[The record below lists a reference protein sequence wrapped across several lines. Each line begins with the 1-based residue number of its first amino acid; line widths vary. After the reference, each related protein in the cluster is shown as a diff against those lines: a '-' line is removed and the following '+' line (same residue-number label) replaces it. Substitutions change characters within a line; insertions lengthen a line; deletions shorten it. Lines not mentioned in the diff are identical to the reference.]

1 MGEYDNMHVLERDV
15 EFDFN
20 HADILLSIFR
30 YLKRKLEIQLPERQR
45 YIGIAQREFK
55 GHFARVFDQN
65 CKYSISE
72 CKNLITALGDATADL
87 QKYTDAAHQEN
98 ENRKKFRE
106 AMAHWE
112 EEKKKIRDNIE
123 NDNRNTFISFQK
135 DPAAYY
141 PPRPQPNLDSEGPKF
156 DERAPIIKSRNTGR
170 NAEVIG
176 RNRTHRAEKRAR
188 DAAQDATET
197 TSAIPG
203 NIVKFAQ
210 KNSTLDQRIAELY
223 SNITKCY
230 SSFVEHTSWGFF
242 DAVSLFNS
250 LAKWVDAN
258 QSDVRWILTV
268 AEAFATAGSQGML
281 GPIYSE
287 ADFLDYP
294 QYLNTGYIRNYLK
307 EQKISTDRPSIDV
320 SRATITGAV
329 YSAGYA
335 LDPVNVAT
343 GNFIEHECDLSF
355 EHAPAAS
362 LIKLERMYNSVAVT
376 YPEEAPSG
384 LFGLGW
390 SSTLDTQLTLSNTG
404 AVWHTPDGRALTFP
418 RMGDGFGRVPS
429 ESYWLSKTVP
439 GDELYSYVSTATT
452 KAIKTAE
459 NAGRK
464 VSAPTTPA
472 YYWVVYNSKHVR
484 YFYDPSGAWTGVME
498 GHYAT
503 LTLPLY
509 SSDSATGA
517 LELTDII
524 HPASGRGLQIRYGS
538 SPRDNRI
545 RPESASTYLID
556 HDVQILDTVTYI
568 YDDDDLLAA
577 VNRPDGIRRYT
588 HNAKRLIEEVWDV
601 NGHRE
606 VTNTYDG
613 QGRVVHQLT
622 EHSREVSF
630 VYAPGIMTIVAD
642 AITGDSSNIWRSDER
657 GRLSSMTAADG
668 SRQVMRYDK
677 FGNRISVTERDGST
691 ISRSYD
697 SYSRLAKQ
705 LTPEGALSKYTWDE
719 HNRLLTTSVCDF
731 RDRLNPGDP
740 VVVSYTYEST
750 GANPNPITMTDGN
763 GHTTEYSWDEYGNLL
778 SVTDPTGVRTTYTYN
793 ARQELISI
801 TNGVGDTVHLEYDKH
816 GRIVQVRDALGHV
829 TSTHW
834 NSAGQLASV
843 TDAAGSRWSL
853 TYPELAPDELDI
865 PAFVRQNLTSSS
877 THRLYNTS
885 RPMGQLPVSL
895 TDPYGHVTHFE
906 YNNGNQITA
915 VTDPLGRTNRAV
927 FDAWGN
933 MVKTINALGAVTNY
947 EYDGLS
953 QLIAVTDP
961 LGARS
966 EFDYDLAGEISQ
978 ITDATGVV
986 THRTVNRRTGKETT
1000 SSGGI
1005 LGSSFRHVDYLGRV
1019 IIEGENN
1026 TQNFASS
1033 QPVRRASQSSKS
1045 PSASPRNSETVTE
1058 FTTYD
1063 AAGNPVET
1071 LDAHGGLTR
1080 RTYDAANRLIRE
1092 VSAAGRTQTFDYDQA
1107 GRLRRMGVGLSVP
1120 EQKPTVGENVEWEE
1134 PTAWAYTTLT
1144 YDAASRIIARTYPD
1158 GTTEHMTYDALGR
1171 IVRVQHGTR
1180 TATYA
1185 YDRCSRL
1192 ISMSDNSA
1200 GTRRFIYDAAGQLV
1214 TAVDALGYRT
1224 HFEYDAAGQ
1233 MVRTLDATGQV
1244 TTYIYDAAGQLIR
1257 TVKGAGSTAE
1267 ITSTYTYDAAGRL
1280 LSENNG
1286 ERTRAYSYDYQ
1297 GGGLLA
1303 SLSVNGV
1310 CAAEYSYSPR
1320 ASSVGHRT
1328 VTVRDYA
1335 SASALRDRDSSAFAG
1350 VEKPYLEHRF
1360 VYDSSDRLISR
1371 SRSRFLRSDEQSN
1384 AHADDDMYERLHALN
1399 TFIKTGAYTLTYS
1412 YDADGYLITS
1422 VTPYAKSTRTV
1433 DGAGRTVAVT
1443 THATG
1448 QPAHDVISS
1457 VFSYDPL
1464 GRLTRIR
1471 VGDIVSS
1478 WTHERATGLIS
1489 DYVREQ
1495 VLADVRG
1502 FEESKVLER
1511 TQVIRD
1517 HNGRVIGL
1525 DSTGSDTS
1533 PDGLVLYSY
1542 DDAGQLVGAR
1552 SASHVW
1558 EWEYTAGVMMRER
1571 VFALDSSN
1579 GSERSAAGSRVLEG
1593 ERIFTHNEAN
1603 QLVTVEARAYAG
1615 ARGDAGEL
1623 AAHTITEYAYNLAGE
1638 RSGEVTTDKLTGTS
1652 YSREYS
1658 WGAYGGLTSVTDSI
1672 SSRVGMS
1679 RTSLI
1684 SDAVGEVSAVSDGEG
1699 ITVPLMWD
1707 ARSDIPHLLGAGATS
1722 APSSDGGFSQAGIPG
1737 GVTPWHTLNVPG
1749 LTGSTFDS
1757 ALGSTPVLP
1766 TDWGVPSANATPVPG
1781 LPTGFEFTGAG
1792 SLRVAGLDMLG
1803 ARVYDSPSR
1812 RFLSTDPK
1820 AAIAGSSWFADVYAY
1835 AGNNPLE
1842 YVDPRGER
1850 PMTVAD
1856 YRKYQSQEGERFMQQ
1871 SLRLLALVGVIGS
1884 LFIAPTSI
1892 LLAGGV
1898 GFISGAANGAADGM
1912 DFHTPDGNID
1922 WDKVQA
1928 YALQEGG
1935 KEALTAALI
1944 GMLFKAGPPVAR
1956 ATGNQA
1962 MKVPVISRTVD
1973 RVKTSPVV
1981 IKTQNTVNAVKTRIN
1996 GIQDRIATWT
2006 RTSLLGIEHVV
2017 PKVHPTPHNSPHQID
2032 IPNGPKPTHTGS
2044 LDHRTSGTVHE
2055 PNVQLKPVEEPKVEN
2070 LPPAKGVAGDS
2081 PALKEP
2087 ATDGKHASWVEHPPG
2102 SKLQNG
2108 DQIITYYSADE
2119 FKQTYVPEMI
2129 HAKNNFRY
2137 IPVEEPG
2144 TYNVYGFG
2152 EAKKLERE
2160 YYVKLKGGNS
2170 PADLSKGKPEFALWR
2185 PEVGEPNLDTAMT
2198 GFRDVT
2204 RHGNTVEA
2212 QVGSHKFMVTDLDEY
2227 TGTIP
2232 DDVVPTA
2239 KSLLE
2244 EGEVYWKN
2252 KDHKPA
2258 EFGNKPHPLPFENPN
2273 ARILPTHDQMG
2284 NEIKYT
2290 EYKVRRLFRNQNQ
2303 VNDVGTERLVV
2314 GSDGSI
2320 YFTSTHYETFVRL
2333 I

>member
-72 CKNLITALGDATADL
+72 CKNLITALGDAATDL
-87 QKYTDAAHQEN
+87 QKYIDAAHQEN

-106 AMAHWE
+106 AMANWE
-112 EEKKKIRDNIE
+112 EEKRKIRDNIE

-135 DPAAYY
+135 DPAAHY
-141 PPRPQPNLDSEGPKF
+141 PPQPQPNLDNEGPKF

-203 NIVKFAQ
+203 NLVTFAQ
-210 KNSTLDQRIAELY
+210 KNSKSDQRIAELY
-223 SNITKCY
+223 SNITKSY
-230 SSFVEHTSWGFF
+230 SSFAEHTSWGVF

-250 LAKWVDAN
+250 IAKWVDAN

-384 LFGLGW
+384 IFGLGW

-404 AVWHTPDGRALTFP
+404 AVWHTPDGRTLAFP

-464 VSAPTTPA
+464 VSAPTAPA

-517 LELTDII
+517 LELTDIV
-524 HPASGRGLQIRYGS
+524 HPASGRGLQIRYGN

-545 RPESASTYLID
+545 RPESASTYFID

-606 VTNTYDG
+606 VTNTYDS

-642 AITGDSSNIWRSDER
+642 AITGDSSNIWRSDEH

-697 SYSRLAKQ
+697 SHSRLAKQ

-829 TSTHW
+829 TATHW

-853 TYPELAPDELDI
+853 TYPELAPEELDV
-865 PAFVRQNLTSSS
+865 PAFVRQSD
-877 THRLYNTS
+877 THRVRDTS
-885 RPMGQLPVSL
+885 RPIGQLPVSL

-986 THRTVNRRTGKETT
+986 THRTVDRRTGKETT

-1026 TQNFASS
+1026 PQNFTSS
-1033 QPVRRASQSSKS
+1033 QPVRRASQNSKS

-1107 GRLRRMGVGLSVP
+1107 GRLRRIGVGLSVP
-1120 EQKPTVGENVEWEE
+1120 EQKPAVSENVEWEE

-1158 GTTEHMTYDALGR
+1158 GTTEHTTYDALGQ
-1171 IVRVQHGTR
+1171 IVRVQHGAR

-1192 ISMSDNSA
+1192 IRMSDNSA

-1286 ERTRAYSYDYQ
+1286 ERTRAYFYDYQ

-1310 CAAEYSYSPR
+1310 CAAEYSYSSG
-1320 ASSVGHRT
+1320 ASSIGHRT

-1335 SASALRDRDSSAFAG
+1335 SASALRVRDSSAFAG
-1350 VEKPYLEHRF
+1350 IEKPYLEHRF

-1371 SRSRFLRSDEQSN
+1371 SRSGFLRSDDQSN
-1384 AHADDDMYERLHALN
+1384 AHADDDIHERLHALN

-1471 VGDIVSS
+1471 VGDMVSS
-1478 WTHERATGLIS
+1478 WTHERTTGLIS

-1533 PDGLVLYSY
+1533 QDGLVLYSY

-1558 EWEYTAGVMMRER
+1558 EWEYTAGVMVRER

-1603 QLVTVEARAYAG
+1603 QLVAVEARAYAG

-1623 AAHTITEYAYNLAGE
+1623 AAHTITDYSYNLAGE
-1638 RSGEVTTDKLTGTS
+1638 RSGEVTTDKLTGAS

-1658 WGAYGGLTSVTDSI
+1658 WGAYGGLTSVTDSV
-1672 SSRVGMS
+1672 SSRVGIS

-1749 LTGSTFDS
+1749 LTGSTLDS
-1757 ALGSTPVLP
+1757 ALGSTPGLP
-1766 TDWGVPSANATPVPG
+1766 TDWGVPSASATPVPG
-1781 LPTGFEFTGAG
+1781 MPAGFEFTGAG

-1842 YVDPRGER
+1842 YVDPRGEH

-2055 PNVQLKPVEEPKVEN
+2055 PNVQLKPVEGPKVEN
-2070 LPPAKGVAGDS
+2070 LPPAKGAASDS
-2081 PALKEP
+2081 PSLEKP

-2108 DQIITYYSADE
+2108 DQTATYLAGDD
-2119 FKQTYVPEMI
+2119 FKKTLVKNTKDSSRYVPS
-2129 HAKNNFRY
+2129 
-2137 IPVEEPG
+2137 EEPG
-2144 TYNVYGFG
+2144 TYNVYGVDK
-2152 EAKKLERE
+2152 ARE
-2160 YYVKLKGGNS
+2160 LREEYFKTRKGQGS
-2170 PADLSKGKPEFALWR
+2170 SADLSKGRPEFALWR
-2185 PEVGEPNLDTAMT
+2185 PEVSEPNLDTAMT
-2198 GFRDVT
+2198 GFRNVT

-2239 KSLLE
+2239 KSLYE
-2244 EGEVYWKN
+2244 DGKVYWKN
-2252 KDHKPA
+2252 KDHKP
-2258 EFGNKPHPLPFENPN
+2258 EGFGNVPDPLPFDNKE
-2273 ARILPTHDQMG
+2273 ARILPTHDYAG
-2284 NEIKYT
+2284 NEIDYT
-2290 EYKVRRLFRNQNQ
+2290 KYKVRRRSRVPNQINAA
-2303 VNDVGTERLVV
+2303 GEERLIV
-2314 GSDGSI
+2314 GSDGSM
-2320 YFTSTHYETFVRL
+2320 YYTPDHYKTFVR
-2333 I
+2333 IF

>member
-1 MGEYDNMHVLERDV
+1 
-15 EFDFN
+15 
-20 HADILLSIFR
+20 
-30 YLKRKLEIQLPERQR
+30 
-45 YIGIAQREFK
+45 
-55 GHFARVFDQN
+55 
-65 CKYSISE
+65 
-72 CKNLITALGDATADL
+72 
-87 QKYTDAAHQEN
+87 
-98 ENRKKFRE
+98 
-106 AMAHWE
+106 
-112 EEKKKIRDNIE
+112 
-123 NDNRNTFISFQK
+123 
-135 DPAAYY
+135 
-141 PPRPQPNLDSEGPKF
+141 
-156 DERAPIIKSRNTGR
+156 
-170 NAEVIG
+170 
-176 RNRTHRAEKRAR
+176 
-188 DAAQDATET
+188 
-197 TSAIPG
+197 
-203 NIVKFAQ
+203 
-210 KNSTLDQRIAELY
+210 
-223 SNITKCY
+223 
-230 SSFVEHTSWGFF
+230 
-242 DAVSLFNS
+242 
-250 LAKWVDAN
+250 
-258 QSDVRWILTV
+258 
-268 AEAFATAGSQGML
+268 
-281 GPIYSE
+281 
-287 ADFLDYP
+287 
-294 QYLNTGYIRNYLK
+294 
-307 EQKISTDRPSIDV
+307 
-320 SRATITGAV
+320 
-329 YSAGYA
+329 
-335 LDPVNVAT
+335 
-343 GNFIEHECDLSF
+343 
-355 EHAPAAS
+355 
-362 LIKLERMYNSVAVT
+362 
-376 YPEEAPSG
+376 
-384 LFGLGW
+384 
-390 SSTLDTQLTLSNTG
+390 
-404 AVWHTPDGRALTFP
+404 
-418 RMGDGFGRVPS
+418 
-429 ESYWLSKTVP
+429 
-439 GDELYSYVSTATT
+439 
-452 KAIKTAE
+452 
-459 NAGRK
+459 
-464 VSAPTTPA
+464 
-472 YYWVVYNSKHVR
+472 
-484 YFYDPSGAWTGVME
+484 
-498 GHYAT
+498 
-503 LTLPLY
+503 
-509 SSDSATGA
+509 
-517 LELTDII
+517 
-524 HPASGRGLQIRYGS
+524 
-538 SPRDNRI
+538 
-545 RPESASTYLID
+545 
-556 HDVQILDTVTYI
+556 
-568 YDDDDLLAA
+568 
-577 VNRPDGIRRYT
+577 
-588 HNAKRLIEEVWDV
+588 
-601 NGHRE
+601 
-606 VTNTYDG
+606 
-613 QGRVVHQLT
+613 
-622 EHSREVSF
+622 
-630 VYAPGIMTIVAD
+630 
-642 AITGDSSNIWRSDER
+642 
-657 GRLSSMTAADG
+657 
-668 SRQVMRYDK
+668 
-677 FGNRISVTERDGST
+677 
-691 ISRSYD
+691 
-697 SYSRLAKQ
+697 
-705 LTPEGALSKYTWDE
+705 
-719 HNRLLTTSVCDF
+719 
-731 RDRLNPGDP
+731 
-740 VVVSYTYEST
+740 
-750 GANPNPITMTDGN
+750 
-763 GHTTEYSWDEYGNLL
+763 
-778 SVTDPTGVRTTYTYN
+778 
-793 ARQELISI
+793 
-801 TNGVGDTVHLEYDKH
+801 
-816 GRIVQVRDALGHV
+816 
-829 TSTHW
+829 
-834 NSAGQLASV
+834 
-843 TDAAGSRWSL
+843 
-853 TYPELAPDELDI
+853 
-865 PAFVRQNLTSSS
+865 
-877 THRLYNTS
+877 
-885 RPMGQLPVSL
+885 
-895 TDPYGHVTHFE
+895 
-906 YNNGNQITA
+906 
-915 VTDPLGRTNRAV
+915 
-927 FDAWGN
+927 
-933 MVKTINALGAVTNY
+933 
-947 EYDGLS
+947 
-953 QLIAVTDP
+953 
-961 LGARS
+961 
-966 EFDYDLAGEISQ
+966 
-978 ITDATGVV
+978 
-986 THRTVNRRTGKETT
+986 
-1000 SSGGI
+1000 
-1005 LGSSFRHVDYLGRV
+1005 
-1019 IIEGENN
+1019 
-1026 TQNFASS
+1026 
-1033 QPVRRASQSSKS
+1033 
-1045 PSASPRNSETVTE
+1045 
-1058 FTTYD
+1058 
-1063 AAGNPVET
+1063 
-1071 LDAHGGLTR
+1071 
-1080 RTYDAANRLIRE
+1080 
-1092 VSAAGRTQTFDYDQA
+1092 
-1107 GRLRRMGVGLSVP
+1107 MGVGLSVP

-1158 GTTEHMTYDALGR
+1158 GTTEHTTYDALGR
-1171 IVRVQHGTR
+1171 IVRVQHGAR

-1192 ISMSDNSA
+1192 IRMSDNSA
-1200 GTRRFIYDAAGQLV
+1200 GNRRFIYDAAGQLV

-1310 CAAEYSYSPR
+1310 CAAEYSYSPG
-1320 ASSVGHRT
+1320 ASSIGHRT

-1360 VYDSSDRLISR
+1360 VYDSYDRLISR
-1371 SRSRFLRSDEQSN
+1371 SRSGFLRLDEQSN

-1471 VGDIVSS
+1471 VGDMVSS
-1478 WTHERATGLIS
+1478 WTHERTTGLIS

-1552 SASHVW
+1552 AASHVW

-1571 VFALDSSN
+1571 VFTLDSSN
-1579 GSERSAAGSRVLEG
+1579 GPERTAAGSRVLEG

-1603 QLVTVEARAYAG
+1603 QLVAVEARAYAG
-1615 ARGDAGEL
+1615 AGGDAGEL

-1652 YSREYS
+1652 YSRKYS

-1672 SSRVGMS
+1672 SSRVDIS
-1679 RTSLI
+1679 HTSLI

-1749 LTGSTFDS
+1749 LTGSTLDS
-1757 ALGSTPVLP
+1757 ALGSTPGLP
-1766 TDWGVPSANATPVPG
+1766 TDWGVPSASATPVPG

-1803 ARVYDSPSR
+1803 ARVYDSLSR

-1871 SLRLLALVGVIGS
+1871 SLRFLALVGVIGS
-1884 LFIAPTSI
+1884 VFIAPTSI

-1962 MKVPVISRTVD
+1962 MKVPVISRTVN

-2044 LDHRTSGTVHE
+2044 LDHRTSGAVDE

-2108 DQIITYYSADE
+2108 DQTATYLAGDD
-2119 FKQTYVPEMI
+2119 FKKTLVKNTKDSSRYVP
-2129 HAKNNFRY
+2129 A
-2137 IPVEEPG
+2137 EEPG
-2144 TYNVYGFG
+2144 TYNVYGFA
-2152 EAKKLERE
+2152 EADKARRE
-2160 YYVKLKGGNS
+2160 YYKKLNGKDS
-2170 PADLSKGKPEFALWR
+2170 PADLSKGEPKFALWH
-2185 PEVGEPNLDTAMT
+2185 PEVSEPNLDTAMT
-2198 GFRDVT
+2198 GFRNVT

-2212 QVGSHKFMVTDLDEY
+2212 QVGSHKFMVTNLDEY

-2239 KSLLE
+2239 KSLYE
-2244 EGEVYWKN
+2244 TGEVHWTSRDY
-2252 KDHKPA
+2252 KP
-2258 EFGNKPHPLPFENPN
+2258 EGFGNKPNPLPFNNKE
-2273 ARILPTHDQMG
+2273 ARILPTHSNDG
-2284 NEIKYT
+2284 NKIAYT
-2290 EYKVRRLFRNQNQ
+2290 EYKVRRLFRTQNQ
-2303 VNDVGTERLVV
+2303 VNDVGIERLVI
-2314 GSDGSI
+2314 GSDGSM
-2320 YFTSTHYETFVRL
+2320 YYTPDHYKTFVR
-2333 I
+2333 IF

>member
-72 CKNLITALGDATADL
+72 CKNLITALGDAAADL
-87 QKYTDAAHQEN
+87 QKYIDAAHQEN

-106 AMAHWE
+106 AMANWE
-112 EEKKKIRDNIE
+112 EEKRKIRDNIE

-135 DPAAYY
+135 DPAAHY

-156 DERAPIIKSRNTGR
+156 DEHAPIIKSRNTGR

-203 NIVKFAQ
+203 NLVTFAQ
-210 KNSTLDQRIAELY
+210 KNSKSDQRIAELY
-223 SNITKCY
+223 SNITKSY
-230 SSFVEHTSWGFF
+230 SSFAEHTSWGVF

-250 LAKWVDAN
+250 IAKWVDAN

-384 LFGLGW
+384 IFGLGW

-404 AVWHTPDGRALTFP
+404 AVWHTPDGRALAFP

-464 VSAPTTPA
+464 VSAPTAPV

-517 LELTDII
+517 LELTDIV
-524 HPASGRGLQIRYGS
+524 HPASGRGLQIRYGN

-697 SYSRLAKQ
+697 SHSRLAKQ

-740 VVVSYTYEST
+740 VVVSYTYEPT

-834 NSAGQLASV
+834 NSAGQIASV

-853 TYPELAPDELDI
+853 TYPELAPEELDV
-865 PAFVRQNLTSSS
+865 PAFVRQNLTSSD
-877 THRLYNTS
+877 THRAHNTS

-906 YNNGNQITA
+906 YNNGNQLTA

-1026 TQNFASS
+1026 THSS
-1033 QPVRRASQSSKS
+1033 QPVRRASQNSKS
-1045 PSASPRNSETVTE
+1045 SSASPRNSETVTE

-1158 GTTEHMTYDALGR
+1158 GTTEHTTYDALGR
-1171 IVRVQHGTR
+1171 IVRVQHGAR

-1192 ISMSDNSA
+1192 IRMSDNSA
-1200 GTRRFIYDAAGQLV
+1200 GNRRFIYDAAGQLV

-1310 CAAEYSYSPR
+1310 CAAEYSYSPG
-1320 ASSVGHRT
+1320 ASSIGHRT

-1350 VEKPYLEHRF
+1350 IEKPYLEHRF

-1371 SRSRFLRSDEQSN
+1371 SRSGFLRSDEQSN
-1384 AHADDDMYERLHALN
+1384 AHADDDIHERLHALN

-1457 VFSYDPL
+1457 EFSYDPL

-1471 VGDIVSS
+1471 VGDMVSS
-1478 WTHERATGLIS
+1478 WTHERTTGLIS

-1495 VLADVRG
+1495 ALTDVRG
-1502 FEESKVLER
+1502 FEDSKVLER

-1552 SASHVW
+1552 AASHVW

-1571 VFALDSSN
+1571 VFTLDSSN
-1579 GSERSAAGSRVLEG
+1579 GSERTAAGSRVLEG

-1603 QLVTVEARAYAG
+1603 QLVAVEARAYAG

-1623 AAHTITEYAYNLAGE
+1623 AAHTITDYSYNLAGE

-1652 YSREYS
+1652 YSRKYS
-1658 WGAYGGLTSVTDSI
+1658 WGAYGGLTSVTDSV
-1672 SSRVGMS
+1672 SSRVGIS

-1722 APSSDGGFSQAGIPG
+1722 APSSDGGFLQAGIPG
-1737 GVTPWHTLNVPG
+1737 GMMPWHTLNVPG
-1749 LTGSTFDS
+1749 LTGNALDS
-1757 ALGSTPVLP
+1757 ALGNTPGLP
-1766 TDWGVPSANATPVPG
+1766 TDWGVPSASATPVPG
-1781 LPTGFEFTGAG
+1781 MPTGFEFTGAG

-1803 ARVYDSPSR
+1803 ARVYDSLSR
-1812 RFLSTDPK
+1812 RFLSTDSK

-1871 SLRLLALVGVIGS
+1871 SLRFLALVGVIGS
-1884 LFIAPTSI
+1884 VFIAPTSI

-1962 MKVPVISRTVD
+1962 MKVPVISRTVN

-2081 PALKEP
+2081 PSLEKP

-2108 DQIITYYSADE
+2108 DQTATYLAGDD
-2119 FKQTYVPEMI
+2119 FKKTLVKNTKDSSRYVP
-2129 HAKNNFRY
+2129 A
-2137 IPVEEPG
+2137 EEPG
-2144 TYNVYGFG
+2144 TYSVYGFD

-2160 YYVKLKGGNS
+2160 YYIKLNGGNS

-2198 GFRDVT
+2198 SFRDVT

-2212 QVGSHKFMVTDLDEY
+2212 QVGSHKFIVTNLDEY

-2239 KSLLE
+2239 KSLYE
-2244 EGEVYWKN
+2244 TGEVHWTGRDY
-2252 KDHKPA
+2252 KP
-2258 EFGNKPHPLPFENPN
+2258 EGFGNVPDPLPFDNKE
-2273 ARILPTHDQMG
+2273 ARILPTHDYAG
-2284 NEIKYT
+2284 NEIDYTKYR
-2290 EYKVRRLFRNQNQ
+2290 VRRLARTANQ
-2303 VNDVGTERLVV
+2303 VNDPGAERLIV
-2314 GSDGSI
+2314 GSDGSM
-2320 YFTSTHYETFVRL
+2320 YYTPDHYKTFVR
-2333 I
+2333 IF

>member
-72 CKNLITALGDATADL
+72 CKNLITALGDAATDL
-87 QKYTDAAHQEN
+87 QKYIDAAHQEN

-106 AMAHWE
+106 AMANWE
-112 EEKKKIRDNIE
+112 EEKRKIRDNIE

-135 DPAAYY
+135 DPAAHY
-141 PPRPQPNLDSEGPKF
+141 PPQPQPNLDNEGPKF

-203 NIVKFAQ
+203 NLVTFAQ
-210 KNSTLDQRIAELY
+210 KNSKSDQRIAELY
-223 SNITKCY
+223 SNITKSY
-230 SSFVEHTSWGFF
+230 SSFAEHTSWGVF

-250 LAKWVDAN
+250 IAKWVDAN

-384 LFGLGW
+384 IFGLGW

-404 AVWHTPDGRALTFP
+404 AVWHTPDGRTLAFP

-464 VSAPTTPA
+464 VSAPTAPA

-509 SSDSATGA
+509 LSDSATGA
-517 LELTDII
+517 LELTDIV

-545 RPESASTYLID
+545 RPDSASTYLID

-642 AITGDSSNIWRSDER
+642 AITGDSSNIWRSDEH

-697 SYSRLAKQ
+697 SHSRLAKQ

-829 TSTHW
+829 TATHW

-853 TYPELAPDELDI
+853 TYPELAPEELV
-865 PAFVRQNLTSSS
+865 PAFVRQNLTSSD
-877 THRLYNTS
+877 THRVRDTS
-885 RPMGQLPVSL
+885 RPIGQLPVSL

-986 THRTVNRRTGKETT
+986 THRTVDRRTGKETT

-1026 TQNFASS
+1026 THSS
-1033 QPVRRASQSSKS
+1033 QPVRRASQNSKS
-1045 PSASPRNSETVTE
+1045 PSASPRSGETVTE

-1071 LDAHGGLTR
+1071 LDAQGGLTR

-1120 EQKPTVGENVEWEE
+1120 EQKPTVSENVEWEE

-1158 GTTEHMTYDALGR
+1158 GTTEHTTYDALGR
-1171 IVRVQHGTR
+1171 IVRVQHGSR

-1192 ISMSDNSA
+1192 IRMSDNSA

-1286 ERTRAYSYDYQ
+1286 ERTRTYSYDYQ

-1310 CAAEYSYSPR
+1310 CAAEYSYSPG

-1335 SASALRDRDSSAFAG
+1335 SASALRNRDSSAFAG

-1371 SRSRFLRSDEQSN
+1371 SRSGFLRSDEQSN
-1384 AHADDDMYERLHALN
+1384 AHADDDIHERLHALN

-1471 VGDIVSS
+1471 VGDMVSS

-1558 EWEYTAGVMMRER
+1558 EWEYTAGVMVRER

-1579 GSERSAAGSRVLEG
+1579 GSEHTAADSRVLEG

-1603 QLVTVEARAYAG
+1603 QLVAVEARAYAD
-1615 ARGDAGEL
+1615 ARDDAGEL
-1623 AAHTITEYAYNLAGE
+1623 AAHNITDYSYNLAGE
-1638 RSGEVTTDKLTGTS
+1638 RCGEVTTDKLTGTS

-1672 SSRVGMS
+1672 SSRVGIS
-1679 RTSLI
+1679 HTSLI

-1699 ITVPLMWD
+1699 ITVPLIWD

-1749 LTGSTFDS
+1749 LTGNALDS
-1757 ALGSTPVLP
+1757 ALGNTPGLS
-1766 TDWGVPSANATPVPG
+1766 TDWGVPSASATPVPG

-1962 MKVPVISRTVD
+1962 MKVPVISRTVN

-2017 PKVHPTPHNSPHQID
+2017 PKLQPRHTFHGFGDDHLVPVAHGQAVPEMAERG
-2032 IPNGPKPTHTGS
+2032 IPNGGGTYSSGFNNAPPADDYLKSRIDWEGLKGKRVQYPDRSDVNYVDNLNKLNKEVRSYRGDQAQIKAENAEIKEYNKAVRKQAKLDGVEVGSPGYELKELKPMPPEPKLRMFRDDFVDSKGEKMVP
-2044 LDHRTSGTVHE
+2044 DYTSGMYGTDPGVNKYLVLRPSEYDGEIPQEVFDMAKEVWTKGGNLHPDARFQGFNNE
-2055 PNVQLKPVEEPKVEN
+2055 LEYRLNRGTPEE
-2070 LPPAKGVAGDS
+2070 
-2081 PALKEP
+2081 
-2087 ATDGKHASWVEHPPG
+2087 
-2102 SKLQNG
+2102 
-2108 DQIITYYSADE
+2108 ITH
-2119 FKQTYVPEMI
+2119 TYVPLPTRMTNKDATEFMDLKYYEATI
-2129 HAKNNFRY
+2129 KV
-2137 IPVEEPG
+2137 P
-2144 TYNVYGFG
+2144 G
-2152 EAKKLERE
+2152 EATTE
-2160 YYVKLKGGNS
+2160 
-2170 PADLSKGKPEFALWR
+2170 
-2185 PEVGEPNLDTAMT
+2185 
-2198 GFRDVT
+2198 
-2204 RHGNTVEA
+2204 
-2212 QVGSHKFMVTDLDEY
+2212 KF
-2227 TGTIP
+2227 GT
-2232 DDVVPTA
+2232 
-2239 KSLLE
+2239 
-2244 EGEVYWKN
+2244 
-2252 KDHKPA
+2252 H
-2258 EFGNKPHPLPFENPN
+2258 
-2273 ARILPTHDQMG
+2273 
-2284 NEIKYT
+2284 
-2290 EYKVRRLFRNQNQ
+2290 
-2303 VNDVGTERLVV
+2303 RLVIANN
-2314 GSDGSI
+2314 GTMYYTPD
-2320 YFTSTHYETFVRL
+2320 HYRTFIL
-2333 I
+2333 IKE

>member
-45 YIGIAQREFK
+45 YIGIAQHEFK

-72 CKNLITALGDATADL
+72 CKNLITALGDAAADL

-156 DERAPIIKSRNTGR
+156 NERAPIIKSRNTGR

-203 NIVKFAQ
+203 NLVTFAQ
-210 KNSTLDQRIAELY
+210 KNSKSDQRIAELY

-242 DAVSLFNS
+242 DATSLFNS

-384 LFGLGW
+384 IFGLGW
-390 SSTLDTQLTLSNTG
+390 FSTLDTQLTLSNTG
-404 AVWHTPDGRALTFP
+404 AVWHTPDGRTLAFP

-464 VSAPTTPA
+464 VSAPTAPA

-517 LELTDII
+517 LELTDIV
-524 HPASGRGLQIRYGS
+524 HPASGRGIQIRYGN

-642 AITGDSSNIWRSDER
+642 AITGDSSNIWRSDEH

-697 SYSRLAKQ
+697 SHSRLAKQ

-829 TSTHW
+829 TATHW

-853 TYPELAPDELDI
+853 TYPELAPEELDV
-865 PAFVRQNLTSSS
+865 PAFVRQSD
-877 THRLYNTS
+877 THRVRDTS

-986 THRTVNRRTGKETT
+986 THRTVDRRTGKETT

-1026 TQNFASS
+1026 TQNFTSS
-1033 QPVRRASQSSKS
+1033 QPVRRASQNSKS
-1045 PSASPRNSETVTE
+1045 SSASPRSGETVTE
-1058 FTTYD
+1058 FTAYD

-1080 RTYDAANRLIRE
+1080 RTYNAANRLIRE

-1107 GRLRRMGVGLSVP
+1107 GRLRRIGVGLSVP
-1120 EQKPTVGENVEWEE
+1120 EQKPAVSENVEWEE

-1158 GTTEHMTYDALGR
+1158 GTTEHTTYDALGR
-1171 IVRVQHGTR
+1171 IVRVQHGAR

-1192 ISMSDNSA
+1192 IRMSDNSA
-1200 GTRRFIYDAAGQLV
+1200 GNRRFIYDAAGQLV

-1310 CAAEYSYSPR
+1310 CAAEYSYSPGV
-1320 ASSVGHRT
+1320 SSVGHRT

-1350 VEKPYLEHRF
+1350 VEKPYLEYRF

-1371 SRSRFLRSDEQSN
+1371 SRSGFLRSDDQSN
-1384 AHADDDMYERLHALN
+1384 AHADDDIHERLHALN

-1471 VGDIVSS
+1471 VGDMVSS
-1478 WTHERATGLIS
+1478 WTHERTTGLIS

-1533 PDGLVLYSY
+1533 QDGLVLYSY

-1603 QLVTVEARAYAG
+1603 QLVAVEARAYAG

-1638 RSGEVTTDKLTGTS
+1638 RSGEVTTDKLTGAS

-1672 SSRVGMS
+1672 SSRVDIS
-1679 RTSLI
+1679 HTSLI

-1707 ARSDIPHLLGAGATS
+1707 ARSGIPHLLGAGATS

-1749 LTGSTFDS
+1749 LTGSTLDS
-1757 ALGSTPVLP
+1757 ALGSTPGLP
-1766 TDWGVPSANATPVPG
+1766 TDWGVPSASATPVPG
-1781 LPTGFEFTGAG
+1781 MPTGFEFTGAG

-1996 GIQDRIATWT
+1996 GIQYRIATWT

-2044 LDHRTSGTVHE
+2044 LDHTTSGTVHE

-2081 PALKEP
+2081 PSLEKP

-2108 DQIITYYSADE
+2108 DQTATYLAGDD
-2119 FKQTYVPEMI
+2119 FKKTLVKSTKDSSRYVPS
-2129 HAKNNFRY
+2129 
-2137 IPVEEPG
+2137 EEPG
-2144 TYNVYGFG
+2144 TYNVYGVDK
-2152 EAKKLERE
+2152 ARE
-2160 YYVKLKGGNS
+2160 LREEYFKTRKGQGS
-2170 PADLSKGKPEFALWR
+2170 SADLSKGRPEFALWR
-2185 PEVGEPNLDTAMT
+2185 PEVSEPNLDTAMT
-2198 GFRDVT
+2198 GFRNVT

-2239 KSLLE
+2239 KSLYE
-2244 EGEVYWKN
+2244 DGKVYWKN
-2252 KDHKPA
+2252 KDHKP
-2258 EFGNKPHPLPFENPN
+2258 EGFGNVPDPLPFDNKE
-2273 ARILPTHDQMG
+2273 ARILPTHDYAG
-2284 NEIKYT
+2284 NEIDYT
-2290 EYKVRRLFRNQNQ
+2290 KYKVRRRSRVPNQINAA
-2303 VNDVGTERLVV
+2303 GEERLIV
-2314 GSDGSI
+2314 GSDGSM
-2320 YFTSTHYETFVRL
+2320 YYTPDHYKTFVR
-2333 I
+2333 IF

>member
-72 CKNLITALGDATADL
+72 CKNLITALGDAATDL
-87 QKYTDAAHQEN
+87 QKYIDAAHQEN

-106 AMAHWE
+106 AMANWE
-112 EEKKKIRDNIE
+112 EEKRKIRDNIE

-135 DPAAYY
+135 DPAAHY
-141 PPRPQPNLDSEGPKF
+141 PPQPQPNLDNEGPKF

-203 NIVKFAQ
+203 NLVTFAQ
-210 KNSTLDQRIAELY
+210 KNSKSDQRIAELY

-230 SSFVEHTSWGFF
+230 SSFAEHTSWGVF

-250 LAKWVDAN
+250 IAKWVDAN

-384 LFGLGW
+384 IFGLGW

-404 AVWHTPDGRALTFP
+404 AVWHTPDGRTLAFP

-464 VSAPTTPA
+464 VSAPTAPA

-517 LELTDII
+517 LELTDIV
-524 HPASGRGLQIRYGS
+524 HPASGRGLQIRYGN
-538 SPRDNRI
+538 SPRYNRI

-642 AITGDSSNIWRSDER
+642 AITGDSSNIWRSDEH

-697 SYSRLAKQ
+697 SHSRLAKQ

-829 TSTHW
+829 TATHW

-853 TYPELAPDELDI
+853 TYPELAPEELDV
-865 PAFVRQNLTSSS
+865 PAFVRQSD
-877 THRLYNTS
+877 THRVRDTS
-885 RPMGQLPVSL
+885 RPIGQLPVSL

-986 THRTVNRRTGKETT
+986 THRTVDRRTGKETT

-1026 TQNFASS
+1026 PQNFTSS
-1033 QPVRRASQSSKS
+1033 QPVRRASQNSKS

-1092 VSAAGRTQTFDYDQA
+1092 VSAAGRTQIFDYDQA

-1120 EQKPTVGENVEWEE
+1120 KQKPTVGENVEWEE

-1158 GTTEHMTYDALGR
+1158 GTTEHTTYDALGR
-1171 IVRVQHGTR
+1171 IVRVQHGAR

-1192 ISMSDNSA
+1192 IRMSDNSA
-1200 GTRRFIYDAAGQLV
+1200 GNRRFIYDAAGQLV

-1310 CAAEYSYSPR
+1310 CAAEYSYSPGV
-1320 ASSVGHRT
+1320 SSVGHRT

-1350 VEKPYLEHRF
+1350 TEKPYLEHRF

-1371 SRSRFLRSDEQSN
+1371 SRSGFLRSDDQSN
-1384 AHADDDMYERLHALN
+1384 AHADDDIHERLHALN

-1471 VGDIVSS
+1471 VGDMVSS
-1478 WTHERATGLIS
+1478 WTHERTTGLIS

-1603 QLVTVEARAYAG
+1603 QLVAVEARAYAG
-1615 ARGDAGEL
+1615 ARGGAGEL
-1623 AAHTITEYAYNLAGE
+1623 AAHTVTEYAYNLAGE

-1652 YSREYS
+1652 YSRKYS

-1672 SSRVGMS
+1672 SSRVGIS

-1749 LTGSTFDS
+1749 LTGNTLDS
-1757 ALGSTPVLP
+1757 ALGNTPGLP
-1766 TDWGVPSANATPVPG
+1766 TDWGVPSASATPVPG

-1856 YRKYQSQEGERFMQQ
+1856 YRKYQSQEGERFVQQ
-1871 SLRLLALVGVIGS
+1871 SLRFLALVGVVGS

-2070 LPPAKGVAGDS
+2070 LPPTKGVTGDS
-2081 PALKEP
+2081 TALENP
-2087 ATDGKHASWVEHPPG
+2087 VTADRHVSWTEHPPG
-2102 SKLQNG
+2102 STVQNG
-2108 DQIITYYSADE
+2108 DQTATYLAGDD
-2119 FKQTYVPEMI
+2119 FKKTLVKNTKDSSRYVP
-2129 HAKNNFRY
+2129 A
-2137 IPVEEPG
+2137 EEPG
-2144 TYNVYGFG
+2144 TYNVYGFD
-2152 EAKKLERE
+2152 EARKLRDDYYKKLN
-2160 YYVKLKGGNS
+2160 GQHS
-2170 PADLSKGKPEFALWR
+2170 PADLSKGEPRFALWR

-2212 QVGSHKFMVTDLDEY
+2212 QVGSHKFIVTNLDEY

-2239 KSLLE
+2239 KSLYE
-2244 EGEVYWKN
+2244 DGKVYWKN
-2252 KDHKPA
+2252 KDHKP
-2258 EFGNKPHPLPFENPN
+2258 EGFGNVPDPLPFDNKE
-2273 ARILPTHDQMG
+2273 ARILPTHDYAG
-2284 NEIKYT
+2284 NEIEYT
-2290 EYKVRRLFRNQNQ
+2290 KYKVRRRARVPNQMSAA
-2303 VNDVGTERLVV
+2303 GEERLIV
-2314 GSDGSI
+2314 GSDGSM
-2320 YFTSTHYETFVRL
+2320 YYTPDHYETFVR
-2333 I
+2333 IF

>member
-72 CKNLITALGDATADL
+72 CKNLITALGDAATDL
-87 QKYTDAAHQEN
+87 QKYIDAAHQEN

-106 AMAHWE
+106 AMANWE
-112 EEKKKIRDNIE
+112 EEKRKIRDNIE

-135 DPAAYY
+135 DPAAHY
-141 PPRPQPNLDSEGPKF
+141 PPQPQPNLDNEGPKF

-203 NIVKFAQ
+203 NLVTFAQ

-230 SSFVEHTSWGFF
+230 SSFVEHTSWGVF

-384 LFGLGW
+384 IFGFGW

-464 VSAPTTPA
+464 VSAPTAPA

-517 LELTDII
+517 LELTDIV

-793 ARQELISI
+793 AHQELISI
-801 TNGVGDTVHLEYDKH
+801 TNSVGDTVHLEYDKH

-829 TSTHW
+829 TATHW

-853 TYPELAPDELDI
+853 TYPELAPEELV
-865 PAFVRQNLTSSS
+865 PAFVRQNLTSSD
-877 THRLYNTS
+877 THRVRDTS
-885 RPMGQLPVSL
+885 RPIGQLPVSL

-986 THRTVNRRTGKETT
+986 THRAVDRRTGKETT

-1026 TQNFASS
+1026 THSS
-1033 QPVRRASQSSKS
+1033 QPVRRASQNSKS

-1058 FTTYD
+1058 FTAYD

-1107 GRLRRMGVGLSVP
+1107 GRLRRIGVGLSVP
-1120 EQKPTVGENVEWEE
+1120 EQKPAVSENVEWEE

-1158 GTTEHMTYDALGR
+1158 GTTEHTTYDALGR
-1171 IVRVQHGTR
+1171 IVRVQHGAR

-1192 ISMSDNSA
+1192 IRMSDNSA

-1310 CAAEYSYSPR
+1310 CAAEYSYSSG
-1320 ASSVGHRT
+1320 ASSIGHRT

-1350 VEKPYLEHRF
+1350 IEKPYLEHRF

-1371 SRSRFLRSDEQSN
+1371 SRSGFLRSDEQSN
-1384 AHADDDMYERLHALN
+1384 AHADDDIHERLHALN

-1471 VGDIVSS
+1471 VGDMVSS
-1478 WTHERATGLIS
+1478 WTHERTTGLIS

-1533 PDGLVLYSY
+1533 QDGLVLYSY

-1579 GSERSAAGSRVLEG
+1579 GSERTAAGSRVLEG

-1603 QLVTVEARAYAG
+1603 QLVAVEARAYAG

-1623 AAHTITEYAYNLAGE
+1623 AAHTITDYSYNLAGE
-1638 RSGEVTTDKLTGTS
+1638 RSGEVTTDKLTGAS

-1658 WGAYGGLTSVTDSI
+1658 WGAYGGLTSVTDSV
-1672 SSRVGMS
+1672 SSRVGIS

-1707 ARSDIPHLLGAGATS
+1707 TRSDIPHLLGAGATS

-1757 ALGSTPVLP
+1757 ALGSTPGLP
-1766 TDWGVPSANATPVPG
+1766 TDWSVPSASATPVPG
-1781 LPTGFEFTGAG
+1781 MPTGFEFTGAG

-1856 YRKYQSQEGERFMQQ
+1856 YRKYQSQEGERFVQQ

-2070 LPPAKGVAGDS
+2070 LPPAKGLESDS
-2081 PALKEP
+2081 PSLEKP
-2087 ATDGKHASWVEHPPG
+2087 ATADKNPSRVEHSPG
-2102 SKLQNG
+2102 STVQNG

-2119 FKQTYVPEMI
+2119 FKQTYVPELI
-2129 HAKNNFRY
+2129 HAKNNSRY
-2137 IPVEEPG
+2137 IPIEEPG

-2160 YYVKLKGGNS
+2160 YYIKLNGGNS

-2212 QVGSHKFMVTDLDEY
+2212 QVGSRKFMVTNLDEY

-2258 EFGNKPHPLPFENPN
+2258 GFGNKPHPLPFDNPN

-2333 I
+2333 V

>member
-72 CKNLITALGDATADL
+72 CKNLITALGDAAADL
-87 QKYTDAAHQEN
+87 QKYIDAAHQEN

-106 AMAHWE
+106 AMANWE
-112 EEKKKIRDNIE
+112 EEKRKIRDNIE

-135 DPAAYY
+135 DPAAHY

-156 DERAPIIKSRNTGR
+156 DEHAPIIKSRNTGR

-203 NIVKFAQ
+203 NLVTFAQ
-210 KNSTLDQRIAELY
+210 KNSKSDQRIAELY
-223 SNITKCY
+223 SNITKSY
-230 SSFVEHTSWGFF
+230 SSFAEHTSWGVF

-250 LAKWVDAN
+250 IAKWVDAN

-384 LFGLGW
+384 IFGLGW

-404 AVWHTPDGRALTFP
+404 AVWHTPDGRALAFP

-464 VSAPTTPA
+464 VSAPTAPV

-517 LELTDII
+517 LELTDIV
-524 HPASGRGLQIRYGS
+524 HPASGRGLQIRYGN

-697 SYSRLAKQ
+697 SHSRLAKQ

-834 NSAGQLASV
+834 NSAGQIASV

-853 TYPELAPDELDI
+853 TYPELAPEELDV
-865 PAFVRQNLTSSS
+865 PAFVRQNLTSSD
-877 THRLYNTS
+877 THRAHNTS

-906 YNNGNQITA
+906 YNNGNQLTA

-986 THRTVNRRTGKETT
+986 THRAVDRRTGKETT

-1026 TQNFASS
+1026 THSS
-1033 QPVRRASQSSKS
+1033 QPVRRASQNSKS
-1045 PSASPRNSETVTE
+1045 SSASPRNSETVTE

-1158 GTTEHMTYDALGR
+1158 GTTEHTTYDALGR
-1171 IVRVQHGTR
+1171 IVRVQHGAR

-1192 ISMSDNSA
+1192 IRMSDNSA
-1200 GTRRFIYDAAGQLV
+1200 GNRRFIYDAAGQLV

-1310 CAAEYSYSPR
+1310 CAAEYSYSPG
-1320 ASSVGHRT
+1320 ASSIGHRT

-1350 VEKPYLEHRF
+1350 IEKPYLEHRF

-1371 SRSRFLRSDEQSN
+1371 SRSGFLRSDEQSN
-1384 AHADDDMYERLHALN
+1384 AHADDDIHERLHALN

-1457 VFSYDPL
+1457 EFSYDPL

-1471 VGDIVSS
+1471 VGDMVSS
-1478 WTHERATGLIS
+1478 WTHERTTGLIS

-1495 VLADVRG
+1495 ALTDVRG
-1502 FEESKVLER
+1502 FEDSKVLER

-1552 SASHVW
+1552 AASHVW

-1571 VFALDSSN
+1571 VFTLDSSN
-1579 GSERSAAGSRVLEG
+1579 GSERTAAGSRVLEG

-1603 QLVTVEARAYAG
+1603 QLVAVEARAYAG

-1623 AAHTITEYAYNLAGE
+1623 AAHTITDYSYNLAGE

-1652 YSREYS
+1652 YSRKYS
-1658 WGAYGGLTSVTDSI
+1658 WGAYGGLTSVTDSV
-1672 SSRVGMS
+1672 SSRVGIS

-1722 APSSDGGFSQAGIPG
+1722 APSSDGGFLQAGIPG
-1737 GVTPWHTLNVPG
+1737 GMMPWHTLNVPG
-1749 LTGSTFDS
+1749 LTGNALDS
-1757 ALGSTPVLP
+1757 ALGNTPGLP
-1766 TDWGVPSANATPVPG
+1766 TDWGVPSASATPVPG
-1781 LPTGFEFTGAG
+1781 MPTGFEFTGAG

-1803 ARVYDSPSR
+1803 ARVYDSLSR
-1812 RFLSTDPK
+1812 RFLSTDSK

-1871 SLRLLALVGVIGS
+1871 SLRFLALVGVIGS
-1884 LFIAPTSI
+1884 VFIAPTSI

-1962 MKVPVISRTVD
+1962 MKVPVISRTVN

-2081 PALKEP
+2081 PSLEKP

-2108 DQIITYYSADE
+2108 DQTATYLAGDD
-2119 FKQTYVPEMI
+2119 FKKTLVKNTKDSSRYVP
-2129 HAKNNFRY
+2129 A
-2137 IPVEEPG
+2137 EEPG
-2144 TYNVYGFG
+2144 TYSVYGFD

-2160 YYVKLKGGNS
+2160 YYIKLNGGNS

-2198 GFRDVT
+2198 SFRDVT

-2212 QVGSHKFMVTDLDEY
+2212 QVGSHKFIVTNLDEY

-2239 KSLLE
+2239 KSLYE
-2244 EGEVYWKN
+2244 TGEVHWTGRDY
-2252 KDHKPA
+2252 KP
-2258 EFGNKPHPLPFENPN
+2258 EGFGNVPDPLPFDNKE
-2273 ARILPTHDQMG
+2273 ARILPTHDYAG
-2284 NEIKYT
+2284 NEIDYTKYR
-2290 EYKVRRLFRNQNQ
+2290 VRRLARTANQ
-2303 VNDVGTERLVV
+2303 VNDPGAERLIV
-2314 GSDGSI
+2314 GSDGSM
-2320 YFTSTHYETFVRL
+2320 YYTPDHYKTFVR
-2333 I
+2333 IF

>member
-45 YIGIAQREFK
+45 YIGIAQHEFK

-72 CKNLITALGDATADL
+72 CKNLITALGDAAADL

-242 DAVSLFNS
+242 DATSLFNS

-281 GPIYSE
+281 GHIYSE

-343 GNFIEHECDLSF
+343 GNFIEHECDLSL

-384 LFGLGW
+384 IFGFGW

-404 AVWHTPDGRALTFP
+404 AVWHTPDGRALAFP

-464 VSAPTTPA
+464 VSAPTAPA

-517 LELTDII
+517 LELTDIV
-524 HPASGRGLQIRYGS
+524 HPASGRGLQIRYGN

-642 AITGDSSNIWRSDER
+642 AITGDSSNIWRSDEH

-697 SYSRLAKQ
+697 SHSRLAKQ

-853 TYPELAPDELDI
+853 TYPELAPEELV
-865 PAFVRQNLTSSS
+865 PAFVRQNLTSSD
-877 THRLYNTS
+877 THRVRDTS
-885 RPMGQLPVSL
+885 WPIGQLPVSL

-1026 TQNFASS
+1026 THSS
-1033 QPVRRASQSSKS
+1033 QPVRRASQNSKS

-1058 FTTYD
+1058 FTAYD

-1092 VSAAGRTQTFDYDQA
+1092 VSAAGRTQIFDYDQA
-1107 GRLRRMGVGLSVP
+1107 GRLRRIGVGLSVP
-1120 EQKPTVGENVEWEE
+1120 EQKPAVSENVEWEE

-1158 GTTEHMTYDALGR
+1158 GTTEHTTYDALGR
-1171 IVRVQHGTR
+1171 IVRVQHGAR

-1192 ISMSDNSA
+1192 IRMSDNSA
-1200 GTRRFIYDAAGQLV
+1200 GNRRFIYDAAGQLV

-1310 CAAEYSYSPR
+1310 CAAEYSYSPGV
-1320 ASSVGHRT
+1320 SSVGHRT

-1371 SRSRFLRSDEQSN
+1371 SRSGFLRSDDQSN
-1384 AHADDDMYERLHALN
+1384 AHADDDIHERLHALN

-1471 VGDIVSS
+1471 VGDMVSS
-1478 WTHERATGLIS
+1478 WTHERTTGLIS

-1533 PDGLVLYSY
+1533 QDGLVLYSY

-1558 EWEYTAGVMMRER
+1558 EWEYTAGVMVRER

-1593 ERIFTHNEAN
+1593 ERIFTHNKAN

-1679 RTSLI
+1679 HTSLI

-1699 ITVPLMWD
+1699 IMVPLMWD

-1749 LTGSTFDS
+1749 LTGNALDST
-1757 ALGSTPVLP
+1757 LGNTPGLP
-1766 TDWGVPSANATPVPG
+1766 TDWGVPSANATPIPG

-1871 SLRLLALVGVIGS
+1871 SLRFLALVGVIGS

-1962 MKVPVISRTVD
+1962 MKVPVISRTVN

-2017 PKVHPTPHNSPHQID
+2017 PKLQPRHTFHGFGDDHLVPVAHGQAVPELAERGVPNGGGTYGRGFYNAPRADDYLKSRINWEGLKGKRVKYPDSPSVEYVDNLSDINARSAKYRADKAHVKEYNQNIRRQAKLDGVEVGSPGYELKPTPPEPKLRIFRDDFID
-2032 IPNGPKPTHTGS
+2032 SKGKKMVT
-2044 LDHRTSGTVHE
+2044 DYTSGMYGTDPGVNKYLVLRPSEYAGEIPQEVFDMAEEVWTKGGNLHPDVRFKDFNNKLE
-2055 PNVQLKPVEEPKVEN
+2055 YRLNVDTSEEV
-2070 LPPAKGVAGDS
+2070 
-2081 PALKEP
+2081 
-2087 ATDGKHASWVEHPPG
+2087 TH
-2102 SKLQNG
+2102 
-2108 DQIITYYSADE
+2108 
-2119 FKQTYVPEMI
+2119 TYVPLPTRM
-2129 HAKNNFRY
+2129 
-2137 IPVEEPG
+2137 
-2144 TYNVYGFG
+2144 TNVPKKGDPQEFMDLKYY
-2152 EAKKLERE
+2152 EA
-2160 YYVKLKGGNS
+2160 
-2170 PADLSKGKPEFALWR
+2170 
-2185 PEVGEPNLDTAMT
+2185 
-2198 GFRDVT
+2198 
-2204 RHGNTVEA
+2204 
-2212 QVGSHKFMVTDLDEY
+2212 
-2227 TGTIP
+2227 TIK
-2232 DDVVPTA
+2232 VP
-2239 KSLLE
+2239 
-2244 EGEVYWKN
+2244 GEVT
-2252 KDHKPA
+2252 A
-2258 EFGNKPHPLPFENPN
+2258 EKFG
-2273 ARILPTHDQMG
+2273 TH
-2284 NEIKYT
+2284 
-2290 EYKVRRLFRNQNQ
+2290 
-2303 VNDVGTERLVV
+2303 RLVIANN
-2314 GSDGSI
+2314 GSMYYTPD
-2320 YFTSTHYETFVRL
+2320 HYQTFIL
-2333 I
+2333 IKE

>member
-72 CKNLITALGDATADL
+72 CKNLITALGDAAADL

-384 LFGLGW
+384 IFGFGW

-452 KAIKTAE
+452 KAIKTAG

-464 VSAPTTPA
+464 VSAPAAPA

-517 LELTDII
+517 LELTDIV

-642 AITGDSSNIWRSDER
+642 AITGDSSNIWRSDEH

-697 SYSRLAKQ
+697 SHSRLAKQ

-763 GHTTEYSWDEYGNLL
+763 GHTTEYSWDKYGNLL

-793 ARQELISI
+793 ARQELLSI

-843 TDAAGSRWSL
+843 TDAAGSRWSF
-853 TYPELAPDELDI
+853 TYPELAPEELDI

-885 RPMGQLPVSL
+885 RPMGQLPASL

-1000 SSGGI
+1000 SSGEI

-1026 TQNFASS
+1026 THSS
-1033 QPVRRASQSSKS
+1033 QPARRASQNSKS
-1045 PSASPRNSETVTE
+1045 SSASPRNSETVTE

-1071 LDAHGGLTR
+1071 LDAQGGLTR

-1158 GTTEHMTYDALGR
+1158 GTTEHTTYDALGR
-1171 IVRVQHGTR
+1171 IVRVQHGAR

-1192 ISMSDNSA
+1192 IRMSDNSA

-1310 CAAEYSYSPR
+1310 CAAEYSYSPGV
-1320 ASSVGHRT
+1320 SSVGHRT
-1328 VTVRDYA
+1328 VTVRDYS

-1371 SRSRFLRSDEQSN
+1371 SRSGFLRSDEQSN
-1384 AHADDDMYERLHALN
+1384 AHADDDIHERLHALN

-1471 VGDIVSS
+1471 VGDMVSS

-1495 VLADVRG
+1495 ALTDVRG

-1579 GSERSAAGSRVLEG
+1579 GSERTAAGSRVLEG

-1603 QLVTVEARAYAG
+1603 QLVAVEARAYAG

-1623 AAHTITEYAYNLAGE
+1623 AAHNITEYAYNLAGE

-1672 SSRVGMS
+1672 SSRAGIS

-1722 APSSDGGFSQAGIPG
+1722 APSSDGGFSQTGIPG
-1737 GVTPWHTLNVPG
+1737 GVTPWYTLNVPG
-1749 LTGSTFDS
+1749 LTGNTLDST
-1757 ALGSTPVLP
+1757 LGNTPGLS
-1766 TDWGVPSANATPVPG
+1766 TDWGVPSASATPVPG
-1781 LPTGFEFTGAG
+1781 MPTGFEFTGAG

-1803 ARVYDSPSR
+1803 ARVYDTPSR

-1850 PMTVAD
+1850 PLTVAD

-2017 PKVHPTPHNSPHQID
+2017 PKLQPRHTFHGFGDDHLVPVAHGQAVPEMAERG
-2032 IPNGPKPTHTGS
+2032 IPNGGGTYSRGFNNAPPADDYLKSRIDWEGLKGKRVQYPDRSDVNYVDNLNKLNKEVRSYRGDQAQIKAENAEIKEYNKAVRKQAKLDGVEVGSPGYELKELKPMPPEPKLRMFRDDFVDSKGEKMVP
-2044 LDHRTSGTVHE
+2044 DYTSGMYGTDPGVNKYLVLRPSEYDGEIPQEVFDMAKEVWTKGGNLHPDARFQGFNNE
-2055 PNVQLKPVEEPKVEN
+2055 LEYRLNRGTPEE
-2070 LPPAKGVAGDS
+2070 
-2081 PALKEP
+2081 
-2087 ATDGKHASWVEHPPG
+2087 
-2102 SKLQNG
+2102 
-2108 DQIITYYSADE
+2108 ITH
-2119 FKQTYVPEMI
+2119 TYVPLPTRMTNKDATEFMDLKYYEATI
-2129 HAKNNFRY
+2129 KV
-2137 IPVEEPG
+2137 P
-2144 TYNVYGFG
+2144 G
-2152 EAKKLERE
+2152 EATTE
-2160 YYVKLKGGNS
+2160 
-2170 PADLSKGKPEFALWR
+2170 
-2185 PEVGEPNLDTAMT
+2185 
-2198 GFRDVT
+2198 
-2204 RHGNTVEA
+2204 
-2212 QVGSHKFMVTDLDEY
+2212 KF
-2227 TGTIP
+2227 GT
-2232 DDVVPTA
+2232 
-2239 KSLLE
+2239 
-2244 EGEVYWKN
+2244 
-2252 KDHKPA
+2252 H
-2258 EFGNKPHPLPFENPN
+2258 
-2273 ARILPTHDQMG
+2273 
-2284 NEIKYT
+2284 
-2290 EYKVRRLFRNQNQ
+2290 
-2303 VNDVGTERLVV
+2303 RLVIANN
-2314 GSDGSI
+2314 GTMYYTPD
-2320 YFTSTHYETFVRL
+2320 HYRTFIL
-2333 I
+2333 IKE

>member
-72 CKNLITALGDATADL
+72 CKNLITALGDAAADL

-223 SNITKCY
+223 SNITKSY

-242 DAVSLFNS
+242 DAASLFNS

-362 LIKLERMYNSVAVT
+362 LIKLERMYNSVAIT

-384 LFGLGW
+384 IFGLGW

-404 AVWHTPDGRALTFP
+404 AVWHTPDGRALAFP

-545 RPESASTYLID
+545 RPEAASTYFID

-697 SYSRLAKQ
+697 SHSRLAKQ

-778 SVTDPTGVRTTYTYN
+778 SVTDPTGVHTTYTYN

-801 TNGVGDTVHLEYDKH
+801 TNGVGDKVHLEYDKH

-853 TYPELAPDELDI
+853 TYPELAPEELDI
-865 PAFVRQNLTSSS
+865 PAFVRQNLTSSD
-877 THRLYNTS
+877 THRVHNTS

-906 YNNGNQITA
+906 YNNGNQLTA

-986 THRTVNRRTGKETT
+986 THRTVDRRTGKETT

-1026 TQNFASS
+1026 TQSFASS
-1033 QPVRRASQSSKS
+1033 QPVRRASQNSKS
-1045 PSASPRNSETVTE
+1045 SSASPRNSETVTE

-1071 LDAHGGLTR
+1071 LDAQGGLTR

-1107 GRLRRMGVGLSVP
+1107 GRLRRIGVGLSVP

-1158 GTTEHMTYDALGR
+1158 GTTEHTTCDALGR
-1171 IVRVQHGTR
+1171 IVRVQHGSR
-1180 TATYA
+1180 VATYA

-1192 ISMSDNSA
+1192 IRMSDNSA
-1200 GTRRFIYDAAGQLV
+1200 GNRRFIYDAAGQLV

-1310 CAAEYSYSPR
+1310 CAAEYSYSPG
-1320 ASSVGHRT
+1320 ASSIGHRT

-1360 VYDSSDRLISR
+1360 VYDSYDRLISR
-1371 SRSRFLRSDEQSN
+1371 SRSGFLRLDEQSN

-1433 DGAGRTVAVT
+1433 DGAGRTIAVT

-1495 VLADVRG
+1495 ALTDVRG

-1533 PDGLVLYSY
+1533 QDGLVLYSY

-1603 QLVTVEARAYAG
+1603 QLVAVEARAYAG

-1623 AAHTITEYAYNLAGE
+1623 AAHTITEYTYNLAGE
-1638 RSGEVTTDKLTGTS
+1638 RSGEVTTDKLTGAS

-1658 WGAYGGLTSVTDSI
+1658 WGAYGGLTSVTDSV

-1679 RTSLI
+1679 HTSLI

-1749 LTGSTFDS
+1749 LTGNTLDS
-1757 ALGSTPVLP
+1757 ALGSTPGLP
-1766 TDWGVPSANATPVPG
+1766 TDWGVPSANATPIPG

-2017 PKVHPTPHNSPHQID
+2017 PKMHPTPHNSPHQID

-2070 LPPAKGVAGDS
+2070 LPPAKGVTGDS
-2081 PALKEP
+2081 PSLEKP

-2108 DQIITYYSADE
+2108 DQMATYLAGDE
-2119 FKQTYVPEMI
+2119 FKKTLMKSTKDSSRYVPS
-2129 HAKNNFRY
+2129 
-2137 IPVEEPG
+2137 EEPG
-2144 TYNVYGFG
+2144 TYNVYGFA
-2152 EAKKLERE
+2152 EADKARRE
-2160 YYVKLKGGNS
+2160 YYKKLNGKDS
-2170 PADLSKGKPEFALWR
+2170 PADLSKGEPKFALWH
-2185 PEVGEPNLDTAMT
+2185 PEVSEPNLDTAMT
-2198 GFRDVT
+2198 GFRNVT

-2212 QVGSHKFMVTDLDEY
+2212 QVGSHKFMVTNLDEY

-2239 KSLLE
+2239 KSLYE
-2244 EGEVYWKN
+2244 TGEVHWTSRDY
-2252 KDHKPA
+2252 KP
-2258 EFGNKPHPLPFENPN
+2258 EGFGNKPNPLPFNNKE
-2273 ARILPTHDQMG
+2273 ARILPTHSNDG
-2284 NEIKYT
+2284 NKIAYT
-2290 EYKVRRLFRNQNQ
+2290 EYKVRRLFRTQNQ
-2303 VNDVGTERLVV
+2303 VNDVGIERLVI
-2314 GSDGSI
+2314 GSDGSM
-2320 YFTSTHYETFVRL
+2320 YYTPDHYKTFVR
-2333 I
+2333 IF

>member
-72 CKNLITALGDATADL
+72 CKNLITALDDAAADL

-156 DERAPIIKSRNTGR
+156 DERAPIIKSRNTGK

-524 HPASGRGLQIRYGS
+524 HPASGRGLQIRYGC

-697 SYSRLAKQ
+697 SHSRLAKQ

-778 SVTDPTGVRTTYTYN
+778 SVTDPTGVHTTYTYN

-853 TYPELAPDELDI
+853 TYPELAPEELDI
-865 PAFVRQNLTSSS
+865 PAFVRQNLTSSG

-885 RPMGQLPVSL
+885 RPIGQLPVSL

-986 THRTVNRRTGKETT
+986 THRIVNRRTGKETT

-1026 TQNFASS
+1026 TQNFVSS
-1033 QPVRRASQSSKS
+1033 QPVRRASQNSQS

-1144 YDAASRIIARTYPD
+1144 YDAASRIISRTYPD

-1171 IVRVQHGTR
+1171 IVRVQHGSR

-1192 ISMSDNSA
+1192 IRMSDNST

-1233 MVRTLDATGQV
+1233 MVRILDATGQV
-1244 TTYIYDAAGQLIR
+1244 TTYIYDAAGQLTR

-1310 CAAEYSYSPR
+1310 CAAEYSYSPG

-1371 SRSRFLRSDEQSN
+1371 SRSEFLRSDEQSN
-1384 AHADDDMYERLHALN
+1384 AHADDDIHERLHALN

-1471 VGDIVSS
+1471 VGDMVSS

-1502 FEESKVLER
+1502 FKESKVLER

-1558 EWEYTAGVMMRER
+1558 EWEYTAGVMVRER

-1579 GSERSAAGSRVLEG
+1579 GPERTAAGSRILEG

-1652 YSREYS
+1652 YSRRYS
-1658 WGAYGGLTSVTDSI
+1658 WGTYGGLTSVTDSI
-1672 SSRVGMS
+1672 SSPVGMA

-1699 ITVPLMWD
+1699 VTVPLMWD

-1737 GVTPWHTLNVPG
+1737 GMMPWHTLNVPG
-1749 LTGSTFDS
+1749 LTGSTLDS
-1757 ALGSTPVLP
+1757 TLGNTPGLSR
-1766 TDWGVPSANATPVPG
+1766 DWGVPSASATPVPG

-1962 MKVPVISRTVD
+1962 MKVPVISRTVN

-2081 PALKEP
+2081 PSLEKP

-2108 DQIITYYSADE
+2108 DQTATYLAGDD
-2119 FKQTYVPEMI
+2119 FKKTLVTSTKDSSRYVP
-2129 HAKNNFRY
+2129 A
-2137 IPVEEPG
+2137 EEPG
-2144 TYNVYGFG
+2144 TYNVYGFA
-2152 EAKKLERE
+2152 EADKARRE
-2160 YYVKLKGGNS
+2160 YYKKLNGKDS
-2170 PADLSKGKPEFALWR
+2170 PADLSKGEPKFALWR
-2185 PEVGEPNLDTAMT
+2185 PEVSEPNLDTAMT
-2198 GFRDVT
+2198 GFRNVT

-2212 QVGSHKFMVTDLDEY
+2212 QVGSHKFMVTNLDEY

-2239 KSLLE
+2239 KSLYE
-2244 EGEVYWKN
+2244 TGEVHWTGRDY
-2252 KDHKPA
+2252 KP
-2258 EFGNKPHPLPFENPN
+2258 EGFGNKPNPLPFNNKE
-2273 ARILPTHDQMG
+2273 ARILPTHSNDG
-2284 NEIKYT
+2284 NKIAYT
-2290 EYKVRRLFRNQNQ
+2290 EYKVRRLFRTQNQ
-2303 VNDVGTERLVV
+2303 VNDVGIERLVI
-2314 GSDGSI
+2314 GSDGSM
-2320 YFTSTHYETFVRL
+2320 YYTPDHYKTFVR
-2333 I
+2333 IF

>member
-65 CKYSISE
+65 CKYSLSE
-72 CKNLITALGDATADL
+72 CKNLITALGDAAADL
-87 QKYTDAAHQEN
+87 QKYIDAAHQEN

-106 AMAHWE
+106 AMANWE
-112 EEKKKIRDNIE
+112 EEKRKIRDNIE

-135 DPAAYY
+135 DPAAHY
-141 PPRPQPNLDSEGPKF
+141 PPQPQPNLDNEGPKF

-203 NIVKFAQ
+203 NLVTFAQ
-210 KNSTLDQRIAELY
+210 KNSKSDQRIAELY
-223 SNITKCY
+223 SNITKSY
-230 SSFVEHTSWGFF
+230 SSFAEHTSWGVF
-242 DAVSLFNS
+242 DATSLFNS

-384 LFGLGW
+384 IFGLGW
-390 SSTLDTQLTLSNTG
+390 FSTLDTQLTLSNTG
-404 AVWHTPDGRALTFP
+404 AVWHTPDGRTLAFP

-452 KAIKTAE
+452 KAIKTAR

-697 SYSRLAKQ
+697 SHSRLAKQ

-763 GHTTEYSWDEYGNLL
+763 GHTTEYSWDKYGNLL

-793 ARQELISI
+793 AHQELISI

-829 TSTHW
+829 TATHW

-853 TYPELAPDELDI
+853 TYPELAPEELDV
-865 PAFVRQNLTSSS
+865 PAFVRQSD
-877 THRLYNTS
+877 THRVRDTS
-885 RPMGQLPVSL
+885 RPIGQLPVSL

-1026 TQNFASS
+1026 THSS
-1033 QPVRRASQSSKS
+1033 QPVRRASQNSKS

-1058 FTTYD
+1058 FTAYD

-1071 LDAHGGLTR
+1071 LDAHGGLTH

-1092 VSAAGRTQTFDYDQA
+1092 VSAAGRTQIFDYDQA
-1107 GRLRRMGVGLSVP
+1107 GRLRRIGVGLSVP

-1158 GTTEHMTYDALGR
+1158 GTTEHTTYDALGR
-1171 IVRVQHGTR
+1171 IVRVQHGAR

-1192 ISMSDNSA
+1192 IRMSDNSA

-1310 CAAEYSYSPR
+1310 CAAEYSYSSG
-1320 ASSVGHRT
+1320 ASSIGHRT

-1335 SASALRDRDSSAFAG
+1335 SASALRVRDSSAFAG
-1350 VEKPYLEHRF
+1350 TEKPYLEHRF

-1371 SRSRFLRSDEQSN
+1371 SRSGFLRSDDQSN
-1384 AHADDDMYERLHALN
+1384 AHADDDIHERLHALN

-1471 VGDIVSS
+1471 VGDMVSS
-1478 WTHERATGLIS
+1478 WTHERTTGLIS

-1533 PDGLVLYSY
+1533 PAGLVLYSY

-1603 QLVTVEARAYAG
+1603 QLVAVEARAYAG

-1623 AAHTITEYAYNLAGE
+1623 AAHTITDYSYNLAGE
-1638 RSGEVTTDKLTGTS
+1638 RSGEVTTDKLTGAS

-1679 RTSLI
+1679 HTSLI

-1699 ITVPLMWD
+1699 IMVPLMWD

-1749 LTGSTFDS
+1749 LTGNALDST
-1757 ALGSTPVLP
+1757 LGNTPGLP
-1766 TDWGVPSANATPVPG
+1766 TDWGVPSANATPIPG

-1871 SLRLLALVGVIGS
+1871 SLRFLALVGVIGS

-1996 GIQDRIATWT
+1996 GIQDRITTWT

-2017 PKVHPTPHNSPHQID
+2017 PKVRPTPHNSPHQID
-2032 IPNGPKPTHTGS
+2032 IPNGPKPTHTDS

-2070 LPPAKGVAGDS
+2070 LPPAKGLESDS
-2081 PALKEP
+2081 PSLEKP

-2108 DQIITYYSADE
+2108 DQTATYLAGDE
-2119 FKQTYVPEMI
+2119 FKKTLVKSTKDSSRYVPS
-2129 HAKNNFRY
+2129 
-2137 IPVEEPG
+2137 EEPG
-2144 TYNVYGFG
+2144 TYNVYGFA
-2152 EAKKLERE
+2152 EADKARRE
-2160 YYVKLKGGNS
+2160 YYKKLNGKDS
-2170 PADLSKGKPEFALWR
+2170 PADLSKGEPKFALWH
-2185 PEVGEPNLDTAMT
+2185 PEVSEPNLDTAMT
-2198 GFRDVT
+2198 GFRNVT

-2212 QVGSHKFMVTDLDEY
+2212 QVGSHRFMVTNLDEY

-2239 KSLLE
+2239 KSLYE
-2244 EGEVYWKN
+2244 TGEVHWTSRDY
-2252 KDHKPA
+2252 KP
-2258 EFGNKPHPLPFENPN
+2258 EGFGNKPNPLPFNNKE
-2273 ARILPTHDQMG
+2273 ARILPTHSNDG
-2284 NEIKYT
+2284 NKIAYT
-2290 EYKVRRLFRNQNQ
+2290 EYKVRRLFRTQNQ
-2303 VNDVGTERLVV
+2303 VNDVGIERLVI
-2314 GSDGSI
+2314 GSDGSM
-2320 YFTSTHYETFVRL
+2320 YYTPDHYKTFVR
-2333 I
+2333 IF

>member
-72 CKNLITALGDATADL
+72 CKNLITALGDAATDL
-87 QKYTDAAHQEN
+87 QKYIDAAHQEN

-106 AMAHWE
+106 AMANWE
-112 EEKKKIRDNIE
+112 EEKRKIRDNIE

-135 DPAAYY
+135 DPAAHY
-141 PPRPQPNLDSEGPKF
+141 PPQPQPNLDNEGPKF

-188 DAAQDATET
+188 DAVQDATET

-203 NIVKFAQ
+203 NLVTFAQ
-210 KNSTLDQRIAELY
+210 KNSKSDQRIAELY
-223 SNITKCY
+223 SNITKSY
-230 SSFVEHTSWGFF
+230 SSFAEHTSWGVF

-250 LAKWVDAN
+250 IAKWVDAN

-384 LFGLGW
+384 IFGLGW

-404 AVWHTPDGRALTFP
+404 AVWHTPDGRSLAFP

-464 VSAPTTPA
+464 VSAPTAPA

-509 SSDSATGA
+509 LSDSATGA
-517 LELTDII
+517 LELTDIV

-545 RPESASTYLID
+545 RPDSASTYLID

-697 SYSRLAKQ
+697 SHSRLAKQ

-778 SVTDPTGVRTTYTYN
+778 SVTDPTCVRTTYTYN

-853 TYPELAPDELDI
+853 TYPELAPEELDI
-865 PAFVRQNLTSSS
+865 PAFVRQNLTSSD
-877 THRLYNTS
+877 THRVRDTS
-885 RPMGQLPVSL
+885 RPIGQLPVSL

-1026 TQNFASS
+1026 THSS
-1033 QPVRRASQSSKS
+1033 QPVRRASQNSKS

-1058 FTTYD
+1058 FTAYD

-1092 VSAAGRTQTFDYDQA
+1092 VSAAGRTQIFDYDQA
-1107 GRLRRMGVGLSVP
+1107 GRLRRIGVGLSVP
-1120 EQKPTVGENVEWEE
+1120 EQKPAVSENVEWEE

-1158 GTTEHMTYDALGR
+1158 GTTEHTTYDALGR
-1171 IVRVQHGTR
+1171 IVRVQHGAR

-1192 ISMSDNSA
+1192 IRMSDNSA
-1200 GTRRFIYDAAGQLV
+1200 GNRRFIYDAAGQLV

-1310 CAAEYSYSPR
+1310 CAAEYSYSPGV
-1320 ASSVGHRT
+1320 SSVGHRT

-1371 SRSRFLRSDEQSN
+1371 SRSGFLRSDDQSN
-1384 AHADDDMYERLHALN
+1384 AHADDDIHERLHALN

-1471 VGDIVSS
+1471 VGDMVSS
-1478 WTHERATGLIS
+1478 WTHERTTGLIS

-1533 PDGLVLYSY
+1533 QDGLVLYSY

-1558 EWEYTAGVMMRER
+1558 EWEYTAGVMVRER

-1593 ERIFTHNEAN
+1593 ERIFTHNKAN

-1652 YSREYS
+1652 YSRKYS

-1672 SSRVGMS
+1672 SSRVDIS
-1679 RTSLI
+1679 HTSLI

-1707 ARSDIPHLLGAGATS
+1707 ARSGIPHLLGAGATS

-1749 LTGSTFDS
+1749 LTGSTLDS
-1757 ALGSTPVLP
+1757 ALGSTPGLP
-1766 TDWGVPSANATPVPG
+1766 TDWGVPSASATPVPG
-1781 LPTGFEFTGAG
+1781 MPTGFEFTGAG

-1871 SLRLLALVGVIGS
+1871 SLRFLALVGVIGS

-2017 PKVHPTPHNSPHQID
+2017 PKMHPTPHNSPHQID

-2108 DQIITYYSADE
+2108 DQTATYLAGDD
-2119 FKQTYVPEMI
+2119 FKKTLVKNTKDSSRYVP
-2129 HAKNNFRY
+2129 A
-2137 IPVEEPG
+2137 EEPG
-2144 TYNVYGFG
+2144 TYNVYGFA
-2152 EAKKLERE
+2152 EADKARRE
-2160 YYVKLKGGNS
+2160 YYKKLNGKDS
-2170 PADLSKGKPEFALWR
+2170 PADLSKGEPKFALWH
-2185 PEVGEPNLDTAMT
+2185 PEVSEPNLDTAMT
-2198 GFRDVT
+2198 GFRNVT

-2212 QVGSHKFMVTDLDEY
+2212 QVGSHKFMVTNLDEY

-2239 KSLLE
+2239 KSLYE
-2244 EGEVYWKN
+2244 TGEVHWTSRDY
-2252 KDHKPA
+2252 KP
-2258 EFGNKPHPLPFENPN
+2258 EGFGNKPNPLPFNNKE
-2273 ARILPTHDQMG
+2273 ARILPTHSNDG
-2284 NEIKYT
+2284 NKIAYT
-2290 EYKVRRLFRNQNQ
+2290 EYKVRRLFRTQNQ
-2303 VNDVGTERLVV
+2303 VNDVGIERLVI
-2314 GSDGSI
+2314 GSDGSM
-2320 YFTSTHYETFVRL
+2320 YYTPDHYKTFVR
-2333 I
+2333 IF

>member
-72 CKNLITALGDATADL
+72 CKNLITALDDAAADL

-384 LFGLGW
+384 IFGLGW

-404 AVWHTPDGRALTFP
+404 AVWHTPDGRALAFP

-472 YYWVVYNSKHVR
+472 YYWVVYNPKHVR

-524 HPASGRGLQIRYGS
+524 HPASGRGLQIRYGC

-606 VTNTYDG
+606 VTNTYDS

-697 SYSRLAKQ
+697 SHSRLAKQ

-853 TYPELAPDELDI
+853 TYPELASEELDI
-865 PAFVRQNLTSSS
+865 PAFVRQNLTSSD
-877 THRLYNTS
+877 THRLRNTS

-906 YNNGNQITA
+906 YNNGNQLTA

-1026 TQNFASS
+1026 TQNFVSS
-1033 QPVRRASQSSKS
+1033 QPVRRASQISKS
-1045 PSASPRNSETVTE
+1045 PSASPRSSETVTE
-1058 FTTYD
+1058 FTSYD
-1063 AAGNPVET
+1063 AVGNPVET

-1144 YDAASRIIARTYPD
+1144 YDTASRIIARTYPD
-1158 GTTEHMTYDALGR
+1158 GTTEHTTYDALGR
-1171 IVRVQHGTR
+1171 IVRVQHGAR

-1192 ISMSDNSA
+1192 IRMSDNSA

-1310 CAAEYSYSPR
+1310 CAAEYSYSPG
-1320 ASSVGHRT
+1320 ASSIGHRT

-1371 SRSRFLRSDEQSN
+1371 SRSGFLRSNEQSN
-1384 AHADDDMYERLHALN
+1384 AHADDDIHERLHALN

-1412 YDADGYLITS
+1412 YDADGYLVTS

-1558 EWEYTAGVMMRER
+1558 EWEYTAGVMVRER

-1579 GSERSAAGSRVLEG
+1579 GSERSAADSRVLEG

-1603 QLVTVEARAYAG
+1603 QLVAVEARAYAG

-1623 AAHTITEYAYNLAGE
+1623 AAHTITDYSYNLAGE

-1658 WGAYGGLTSVTDSI
+1658 WGTYGGLTSVTNSV
-1672 SSRVGMS
+1672 SSRVGIS

-1699 ITVPLMWD
+1699 IMVPLMWD

-1737 GVTPWHTLNVPG
+1737 GMTPWHTLNVPG
-1749 LTGSTFDS
+1749 LTGNTLDST
-1757 ALGSTPVLP
+1757 LGNTPGLS
-1766 TDWGVPSANATPVPG
+1766 TDWGVPSASATPVPG

-1820 AAIAGSSWFADVYAY
+1820 TAIAGSSWFADVYAY

-1856 YRKYQSQEGERFMQQ
+1856 YRKYQNQEGERFMQQ

-2070 LPPAKGVAGDS
+2070 LPPAKGAAGDS
-2081 PALKEP
+2081 TALENP
-2087 ATDGKHASWVEHPPG
+2087 VTDGKHASWVEHPPG

-2108 DQIITYYSADE
+2108 DQTATYLAGDD
-2119 FKQTYVPEMI
+2119 FKKTLVKNTKDSSRYVP
-2129 HAKNNFRY
+2129 A
-2137 IPVEEPG
+2137 EEPG
-2144 TYNVYGFG
+2144 TYNVYGFA
-2152 EAKKLERE
+2152 EADKARRE
-2160 YYVKLKGGNS
+2160 YYKKLNGKDS
-2170 PADLSKGKPEFALWR
+2170 PADLSKGEPKFALWH
-2185 PEVGEPNLDTAMT
+2185 PEVSEPNLDTAMT
-2198 GFRDVT
+2198 GFRNVT

-2212 QVGSHKFMVTDLDEY
+2212 QVGSHKFMVTNLDEY

-2232 DDVVPTA
+2232 DDVIPTA
-2239 KSLLE
+2239 KSLYE
-2244 EGEVYWKN
+2244 TGEVHWTGRDY
-2252 KDHKPA
+2252 KP
-2258 EFGNKPHPLPFENPN
+2258 EGFGNKPNPLPFNNKE
-2273 ARILPTHDQMG
+2273 ARILPTHSNDG
-2284 NEIKYT
+2284 NKIAYT
-2290 EYKVRRLFRNQNQ
+2290 EYKVRRLFRTQNQ
-2303 VNDVGTERLVV
+2303 VNDVGIERLVI
-2314 GSDGSI
+2314 GSDGSM
-2320 YFTSTHYETFVRL
+2320 YYTPDHYKTFVR
-2333 I
+2333 IF

>member
-72 CKNLITALGDATADL
+72 CKNLITALGDAAADL

-384 LFGLGW
+384 IFGFGW

-452 KAIKTAE
+452 KAIKTAG

-464 VSAPTTPA
+464 VSAPAAPA

-517 LELTDII
+517 LELTDIV

-642 AITGDSSNIWRSDER
+642 AITGDSSNIWRSDEH

-697 SYSRLAKQ
+697 SHSRLAKQ

-763 GHTTEYSWDEYGNLL
+763 GHTTEYSWDKYGNLL

-793 ARQELISI
+793 ARQELLSI

-843 TDAAGSRWSL
+843 TDAAGSRWSF
-853 TYPELAPDELDI
+853 TYPELAPEELDI

-877 THRLYNTS
+877 THRAHNTS
-885 RPMGQLPVSL
+885 RPIGQLPVSL

-1000 SSGGI
+1000 SSGEI

-1026 TQNFASS
+1026 THSS
-1033 QPVRRASQSSKS
+1033 QPARRASQNSKS
-1045 PSASPRNSETVTE
+1045 SSASPRNSETVTE

-1071 LDAHGGLTR
+1071 LDAQGGLTR

-1158 GTTEHMTYDALGR
+1158 GTTEHTTYDALGR
-1171 IVRVQHGTR
+1171 IVRVQHGAR

-1192 ISMSDNSA
+1192 IRMSDNSA

-1310 CAAEYSYSPR
+1310 CAAEYSYSPGV
-1320 ASSVGHRT
+1320 SSVGHRT
-1328 VTVRDYA
+1328 VTVRDYS

-1371 SRSRFLRSDEQSN
+1371 SRSGFLRSDEQSN
-1384 AHADDDMYERLHALN
+1384 AHADDDIHERLHALN

-1471 VGDIVSS
+1471 VGDMVSS

-1495 VLADVRG
+1495 ILADVRG

-1579 GSERSAAGSRVLEG
+1579 GSERTAAGSRVLEG

-1603 QLVTVEARAYAG
+1603 QLVAVEARAYAG

-1623 AAHTITEYAYNLAGE
+1623 AAHNITEYAYNLAGE

-1672 SSRVGMS
+1672 SSRAGIS

-1722 APSSDGGFSQAGIPG
+1722 APSSDGGFSQTGIPG
-1737 GVTPWHTLNVPG
+1737 GVTPWYTLNVPG
-1749 LTGSTFDS
+1749 LTGNTLDST
-1757 ALGSTPVLP
+1757 LGNTPGLS
-1766 TDWGVPSANATPVPG
+1766 TDWGVPSASATPVPG

-1803 ARVYDSPSR
+1803 ARVYDTPSR

-1850 PMTVAD
+1850 PLTVAD

-2017 PKVHPTPHNSPHQID
+2017 PKLQPRHTFHGFGDDHLVPVAHGQAVPEMAERG
-2032 IPNGPKPTHTGS
+2032 IPNGGGTYSSGFNNAPPADDYLKSRIDWEGLKGKRVQYPDRSDVNYVDNLNKLNKEVRSYRGDQAQIKAENAEIKEYNKAVRKQAKLDGVEVGSPGYELKELKPMPPEPKLRMFRDDFVDSKGEKMVP
-2044 LDHRTSGTVHE
+2044 DYTSGMYGTDPGVNKYLVLRPSEYDGEIPQEVFDMAKEVWTKGGNLHPDARFQGFNNE
-2055 PNVQLKPVEEPKVEN
+2055 LEYRLNRGTPEE
-2070 LPPAKGVAGDS
+2070 
-2081 PALKEP
+2081 
-2087 ATDGKHASWVEHPPG
+2087 
-2102 SKLQNG
+2102 
-2108 DQIITYYSADE
+2108 ITH
-2119 FKQTYVPEMI
+2119 TYVPLPTRMTNKDATEFMDLKYYEATI
-2129 HAKNNFRY
+2129 KV
-2137 IPVEEPG
+2137 P
-2144 TYNVYGFG
+2144 G
-2152 EAKKLERE
+2152 EATTE
-2160 YYVKLKGGNS
+2160 
-2170 PADLSKGKPEFALWR
+2170 
-2185 PEVGEPNLDTAMT
+2185 
-2198 GFRDVT
+2198 
-2204 RHGNTVEA
+2204 
-2212 QVGSHKFMVTDLDEY
+2212 KF
-2227 TGTIP
+2227 GT
-2232 DDVVPTA
+2232 
-2239 KSLLE
+2239 
-2244 EGEVYWKN
+2244 
-2252 KDHKPA
+2252 H
-2258 EFGNKPHPLPFENPN
+2258 
-2273 ARILPTHDQMG
+2273 
-2284 NEIKYT
+2284 
-2290 EYKVRRLFRNQNQ
+2290 
-2303 VNDVGTERLVV
+2303 RLVIANN
-2314 GSDGSI
+2314 GTMYYTPD
-2320 YFTSTHYETFVRL
+2320 HYRTFIL
-2333 I
+2333 IKE

>member
-72 CKNLITALGDATADL
+72 CKNLITALGDAATDL
-87 QKYTDAAHQEN
+87 QKYIDAAHQEN

-106 AMAHWE
+106 AMANWE
-112 EEKKKIRDNIE
+112 EEKRKIRDNIE

-135 DPAAYY
+135 DPAAHY
-141 PPRPQPNLDSEGPKF
+141 PPQPQPNLDNEGPKF

-203 NIVKFAQ
+203 NLVTFAQ
-210 KNSTLDQRIAELY
+210 KNSKSDQRIAELY
-223 SNITKCY
+223 SNITKSY
-230 SSFVEHTSWGFF
+230 SSFAEHTSWGVF

-250 LAKWVDAN
+250 IAKWVDAN

-384 LFGLGW
+384 IFGLGW
-390 SSTLDTQLTLSNTG
+390 FSTLDTQLTLSNRG
-404 AVWHTPDGRALTFP
+404 AVWHTPDGRTLAFP

-464 VSAPTTPA
+464 VSAPTAPA

-517 LELTDII
+517 LELTDIV
-524 HPASGRGLQIRYGS
+524 HPASGRGLQIRYGN

-545 RPESASTYLID
+545 RPDSASTYLID

-642 AITGDSSNIWRSDER
+642 AITGDSSNIWRSDEH

-697 SYSRLAKQ
+697 SHSRLAKQ

-853 TYPELAPDELDI
+853 TYPELAPEELDI
-865 PAFVRQNLTSSS
+865 PAFVRQSD
-877 THRLYNTS
+877 THRVRDTS
-885 RPMGQLPVSL
+885 RPIGQLPVSL

-906 YNNGNQITA
+906 YNNGNQLTA

-986 THRTVNRRTGKETT
+986 THRAVDRRTGKETT

-1019 IIEGENN
+1019 IVEGENN
-1026 TQNFASS
+1026 THSS
-1033 QPVRRASQSSKS
+1033 QPVRRASQNSKS
-1045 PSASPRNSETVTE
+1045 SSASPRNSETVTE

-1063 AAGNPVET
+1063 PAGNPVET
-1071 LDAHGGLTR
+1071 LDAQGGLTR

-1092 VSAAGRTQTFDYDQA
+1092 VSAAGRTQIFDYDQA
-1107 GRLRRMGVGLSVP
+1107 GRLRRIGVGLSVP
-1120 EQKPTVGENVEWEE
+1120 EQKPAVSENVEWEE

-1158 GTTEHMTYDALGR
+1158 GTTEHTTYDALGR
-1171 IVRVQHGTR
+1171 IVRVQHGAR

-1192 ISMSDNSA
+1192 IRMSDNSA
-1200 GTRRFIYDAAGQLV
+1200 GNRRFIYDAAGQLV

-1310 CAAEYSYSPR
+1310 CAAEYSYSPGV
-1320 ASSVGHRT
+1320 SSVGHRT

-1371 SRSRFLRSDEQSN
+1371 SRSGFLRSDEQSN
-1384 AHADDDMYERLHALN
+1384 AHADDDIHERLHALN

-1471 VGDIVSS
+1471 VGDMVSS
-1478 WTHERATGLIS
+1478 WTHERTTGLIS

-1495 VLADVRG
+1495 VLANVRG

-1533 PDGLVLYSY
+1533 QDGLVLYSY

-1558 EWEYTAGVMMRER
+1558 EWEYTAGVMVRER

-1603 QLVTVEARAYAG
+1603 QLVAVEARAYAG
-1615 ARGDAGEL
+1615 ARGGAGEL
-1623 AAHTITEYAYNLAGE
+1623 AAHTITDYSYNLAGE
-1638 RSGEVTTDKLTGTS
+1638 RSGEVTTDKLTGAS

-1672 SSRVGMS
+1672 SSRVDIS
-1679 RTSLI
+1679 HTSLI

-1757 ALGSTPVLP
+1757 TLGNTPGLP
-1766 TDWGVPSANATPVPG
+1766 TDWGVPSANATPIPG

-2055 PNVQLKPVEEPKVEN
+2055 PNVQLKPVEGPKVEN
-2070 LPPAKGVAGDS
+2070 LPPAKGAASDS
-2081 PALKEP
+2081 PSLEKP

-2108 DQIITYYSADE
+2108 DQTATYLAGDD
-2119 FKQTYVPEMI
+2119 FKKTLVKNTKDSSRYVPS
-2129 HAKNNFRY
+2129 
-2137 IPVEEPG
+2137 EEPG
-2144 TYNVYGFG
+2144 TYNVYGVDK
-2152 EAKKLERE
+2152 ARE
-2160 YYVKLKGGNS
+2160 LREEYFKTRKGQGS
-2170 PADLSKGKPEFALWR
+2170 SADLSKGRPEFALWR
-2185 PEVGEPNLDTAMT
+2185 PEVSEPNLDTAMT
-2198 GFRDVT
+2198 GFRNVT

-2239 KSLLE
+2239 KSLYE
-2244 EGEVYWKN
+2244 DGKVYWKN
-2252 KDHKPA
+2252 KDHKP
-2258 EFGNKPHPLPFENPN
+2258 EGFGNVPDPLPFDNKE
-2273 ARILPTHDQMG
+2273 ARILPTHDYAG
-2284 NEIKYT
+2284 NEIDYT
-2290 EYKVRRLFRNQNQ
+2290 KYKVRRRSRVPNQINAA
-2303 VNDVGTERLVV
+2303 GEERLIV
-2314 GSDGSI
+2314 GSDGSM
-2320 YFTSTHYETFVRL
+2320 YYTPDHYKTFVR
-2333 I
+2333 IF

>member
-72 CKNLITALGDATADL
+72 CKNLITALGDAAADL

-384 LFGLGW
+384 IFGFGW

-404 AVWHTPDGRALTFP
+404 AVWHTPDGRALAFP

-452 KAIKTAE
+452 KAIKTAG

-464 VSAPTTPA
+464 VSAPAAPA

-517 LELTDII
+517 LELTDIV

-568 YDDDDLLAA
+568 YDDNDLLAA

-642 AITGDSSNIWRSDER
+642 AITGDSSNIWRSDEH

-697 SYSRLAKQ
+697 SHSRLAKQ

-763 GHTTEYSWDEYGNLL
+763 GHTTEYSWDKYGNLL

-793 ARQELISI
+793 ARQELLSI

-843 TDAAGSRWSL
+843 TDAAGSRWSF
-853 TYPELAPDELDI
+853 TYPELAPEELDI

-885 RPMGQLPVSL
+885 RPMGQLPASL

-1000 SSGGI
+1000 SSGEI

-1026 TQNFASS
+1026 THSS
-1033 QPVRRASQSSKS
+1033 QPARRASQNSKS
-1045 PSASPRNSETVTE
+1045 SSASPRNSETVTE

-1071 LDAHGGLTR
+1071 LDAQGGLTR

-1158 GTTEHMTYDALGR
+1158 GTTEHTTYDALGR
-1171 IVRVQHGTR
+1171 IVRVQHGAR

-1192 ISMSDNSA
+1192 IRMSDNSA

-1310 CAAEYSYSPR
+1310 CAAEYSYSPGV
-1320 ASSVGHRT
+1320 SSVGHRT
-1328 VTVRDYA
+1328 VTVRDYS

-1371 SRSRFLRSDEQSN
+1371 SRSGFLRSDEQSN
-1384 AHADDDMYERLHALN
+1384 AHADDDIHERLHALN

-1471 VGDIVSS
+1471 VGDMVSS

-1495 VLADVRG
+1495 ILADVRG

-1579 GSERSAAGSRVLEG
+1579 GSERTAAGSRVLEG

-1603 QLVTVEARAYAG
+1603 QLVAVEARAYAG

-1623 AAHTITEYAYNLAGE
+1623 AAHNITEYAYNLAGE

-1652 YSREYS
+1652 YSRKYS

-1672 SSRVGMS
+1672 SSRVDIS
-1679 RTSLI
+1679 HTSLI

-1722 APSSDGGFSQAGIPG
+1722 APSSDGGFSQTGIPG
-1737 GVTPWHTLNVPG
+1737 GVTPWYTLNVPG
-1749 LTGSTFDS
+1749 LTGNTLDST
-1757 ALGSTPVLP
+1757 LGNTPGLS
-1766 TDWGVPSANATPVPG
+1766 TDWGVPSASATPVPG

-1803 ARVYDSPSR
+1803 ARVYDTPSR

-1850 PMTVAD
+1850 PLTVAD

-2017 PKVHPTPHNSPHQID
+2017 PKLQPRHTFHGFGDDHLVPVAHGQAVPEMAERG
-2032 IPNGPKPTHTGS
+2032 IPNGGGTYSSGFNNAPPADDYLKSRIDWEGLKGKRVQYPDRSDVNYVDNLNKLNKEVRSYRGDQAQIKAENAEIKEYNKAVRKQAKLDGVEVGSPGYELKELKPMPPEPKLRMFRDDFVDSKGEKMVP
-2044 LDHRTSGTVHE
+2044 DYTSGMYGTDPGVNKYLVLRPSEYDGEIPQEVFDMAKEVWTKGGNLHPDARFQGFNNE
-2055 PNVQLKPVEEPKVEN
+2055 LEYRLNRGTPEE
-2070 LPPAKGVAGDS
+2070 
-2081 PALKEP
+2081 
-2087 ATDGKHASWVEHPPG
+2087 
-2102 SKLQNG
+2102 
-2108 DQIITYYSADE
+2108 ITH
-2119 FKQTYVPEMI
+2119 TYVPLPTRMTNKDATEFMDLKYYEATI
-2129 HAKNNFRY
+2129 KV
-2137 IPVEEPG
+2137 P
-2144 TYNVYGFG
+2144 G
-2152 EAKKLERE
+2152 EATTE
-2160 YYVKLKGGNS
+2160 
-2170 PADLSKGKPEFALWR
+2170 
-2185 PEVGEPNLDTAMT
+2185 
-2198 GFRDVT
+2198 
-2204 RHGNTVEA
+2204 
-2212 QVGSHKFMVTDLDEY
+2212 KF
-2227 TGTIP
+2227 GT
-2232 DDVVPTA
+2232 
-2239 KSLLE
+2239 
-2244 EGEVYWKN
+2244 
-2252 KDHKPA
+2252 H
-2258 EFGNKPHPLPFENPN
+2258 
-2273 ARILPTHDQMG
+2273 
-2284 NEIKYT
+2284 
-2290 EYKVRRLFRNQNQ
+2290 
-2303 VNDVGTERLVV
+2303 RLVIANN
-2314 GSDGSI
+2314 GTMYYTPD
-2320 YFTSTHYETFVRL
+2320 HYRTFIL
-2333 I
+2333 IKE

>member
-72 CKNLITALGDATADL
+72 CKNLITALGDAAADL

-384 LFGLGW
+384 IFGFGW

-452 KAIKTAE
+452 KAIKTAG

-464 VSAPTTPA
+464 VSAPAAPA

-517 LELTDII
+517 LELTDIV

-642 AITGDSSNIWRSDER
+642 AITGDSSNIWRSDEH

-697 SYSRLAKQ
+697 SHSRLAKQ

-763 GHTTEYSWDEYGNLL
+763 GHTTEYSWDKYGNLL

-793 ARQELISI
+793 ARQELLSI

-843 TDAAGSRWSL
+843 TDAAGSRWSF
-853 TYPELAPDELDI
+853 TYPELAPEELDI

-885 RPMGQLPVSL
+885 RPMGQLPASL

-986 THRTVNRRTGKETT
+986 THRTVDRRTGKETT

-1026 TQNFASS
+1026 THSS
-1033 QPVRRASQSSKS
+1033 QPVKRASQNSKS
-1045 PSASPRNSETVTE
+1045 SSASPRNSETVTE

-1071 LDAHGGLTR
+1071 LDAHGGLPR

-1158 GTTEHMTYDALGR
+1158 GTTEHTTYDALGR
-1171 IVRVQHGTR
+1171 IVRVQHGAR

-1192 ISMSDNSA
+1192 IRMSDNSA

-1310 CAAEYSYSPR
+1310 CAAEYSYSPGV
-1320 ASSVGHRT
+1320 SSVGHRT
-1328 VTVRDYA
+1328 VTVRDYS

-1371 SRSRFLRSDEQSN
+1371 SRSGFLRSDEQSN
-1384 AHADDDMYERLHALN
+1384 AHADDDIHERLHALN

-1471 VGDIVSS
+1471 VGDMVSS

-1495 VLADVRG
+1495 ILADVRG

-1579 GSERSAAGSRVLEG
+1579 GSERTAAGSRVLEG

-1603 QLVTVEARAYAG
+1603 QLVAVEARAYAG

-1623 AAHTITEYAYNLAGE
+1623 AAHNITEYAYNLAGE

-1672 SSRVGMS
+1672 SSRAGIS

-1722 APSSDGGFSQAGIPG
+1722 APSSDGGFSQTGIPG
-1737 GVTPWHTLNVPG
+1737 GVTPWYTLNVPG
-1749 LTGSTFDS
+1749 LTGNTLDST
-1757 ALGSTPVLP
+1757 LGNTPGLS
-1766 TDWGVPSANATPVPG
+1766 TDWGVPSASATPVPG

-1803 ARVYDSPSR
+1803 ARVYDTPSR

-1850 PMTVAD
+1850 PLTVAD

-2017 PKVHPTPHNSPHQID
+2017 PKLQPRHTFHGFGDDHLVPVAHGQAVPEMAERG
-2032 IPNGPKPTHTGS
+2032 IPNGGGTYSSGFNNAPPADDYLKSRIDWEGLKGKRVQYPDRSDVNYVDNLNKLNKEVRSYRGDQAQIKAENAEIKEYNKAVRKQAKLDGVEVGSPGYELKELKPMPPEPKLRMFRDDFVDSKGEKMVP
-2044 LDHRTSGTVHE
+2044 DYTSGMYGTDPGVNKYLVLRPSEYDGEIPQEVFDMAKEVWTKGGNLHPDARFQGFNNE
-2055 PNVQLKPVEEPKVEN
+2055 LEYRLNRGTPEE
-2070 LPPAKGVAGDS
+2070 
-2081 PALKEP
+2081 
-2087 ATDGKHASWVEHPPG
+2087 
-2102 SKLQNG
+2102 
-2108 DQIITYYSADE
+2108 ITH
-2119 FKQTYVPEMI
+2119 TYVPLPTRMTNKDATEFMDLKYYEATI
-2129 HAKNNFRY
+2129 KV
-2137 IPVEEPG
+2137 P
-2144 TYNVYGFG
+2144 G
-2152 EAKKLERE
+2152 EATTE
-2160 YYVKLKGGNS
+2160 
-2170 PADLSKGKPEFALWR
+2170 
-2185 PEVGEPNLDTAMT
+2185 
-2198 GFRDVT
+2198 
-2204 RHGNTVEA
+2204 
-2212 QVGSHKFMVTDLDEY
+2212 KF
-2227 TGTIP
+2227 GT
-2232 DDVVPTA
+2232 
-2239 KSLLE
+2239 
-2244 EGEVYWKN
+2244 
-2252 KDHKPA
+2252 H
-2258 EFGNKPHPLPFENPN
+2258 
-2273 ARILPTHDQMG
+2273 
-2284 NEIKYT
+2284 
-2290 EYKVRRLFRNQNQ
+2290 
-2303 VNDVGTERLVV
+2303 RLVIANN
-2314 GSDGSI
+2314 GTMYYTPD
-2320 YFTSTHYETFVRL
+2320 HYRTFIL
-2333 I
+2333 IKE

>member
-72 CKNLITALGDATADL
+72 CKNLITALGDAATDL
-87 QKYTDAAHQEN
+87 QKYIDAAHQEN

-106 AMAHWE
+106 AMANWE
-112 EEKKKIRDNIE
+112 EEKRKIRDNIE

-135 DPAAYY
+135 DPAAHY
-141 PPRPQPNLDSEGPKF
+141 PPQPQPNLDNEGPKF

-203 NIVKFAQ
+203 NLVTFAQ
-210 KNSTLDQRIAELY
+210 KNSKSDQRIAELY
-223 SNITKCY
+223 SNITKSY
-230 SSFVEHTSWGFF
+230 SSFAEHTSWGVF

-250 LAKWVDAN
+250 IAKWVDAN

-384 LFGLGW
+384 IFGLGW

-404 AVWHTPDGRALTFP
+404 AVWHTPDGRALAFP

-538 SPRDNRI
+538 SPHDNRI
-545 RPESASTYLID
+545 RPEAASTYLID

-853 TYPELAPDELDI
+853 TYPELAPEELDI
-865 PAFVRQNLTSSS
+865 PAFVRQSD
-877 THRLYNTS
+877 THRVRDTS

-906 YNNGNQITA
+906 YNNGNQLTA

-986 THRTVNRRTGKETT
+986 THRTVDRRTGKETT

-1033 QPVRRASQSSKS
+1033 QPVRRASQISKS
-1045 PSASPRNSETVTE
+1045 SSASPRSGETVTE

-1107 GRLRRMGVGLSVP
+1107 GRLRRIGVGLSVP

-1158 GTTEHMTYDALGR
+1158 GTTEHTTYDALGR
-1171 IVRVQHGTR
+1171 IVRVQHGAR
-1180 TATYA
+1180 TAKYA

-1192 ISMSDNSA
+1192 IRMSDNSA

-1310 CAAEYSYSPR
+1310 CAAEYSYSPGV
-1320 ASSVGHRT
+1320 SSVGHRT

-1371 SRSRFLRSDEQSN
+1371 SRSGFLRSDEQSN

-1471 VGDIVSS
+1471 VGDMVSS
-1478 WTHERATGLIS
+1478 WTHERTTGLIS

-1579 GSERSAAGSRVLEG
+1579 GSERTAAGSRVLEG

-1603 QLVTVEARAYAG
+1603 QLVAVEARAYAG

-1623 AAHTITEYAYNLAGE
+1623 AAHNITEYAYNLAGE

-1658 WGAYGGLTSVTDSI
+1658 WGAYGGLISVTDSI
-1672 SSRVGMS
+1672 SSRAGIS
-1679 RTSLI
+1679 HTSLI

-1737 GVTPWHTLNVPG
+1737 GVTPWNTLNVPG
-1749 LTGSTFDS
+1749 LTGSTLDS
-1757 ALGSTPVLP
+1757 TLGNTPGLP
-1766 TDWGVPSANATPVPG
+1766 TDWGVPSANATPIPG

-2055 PNVQLKPVEEPKVEN
+2055 PNVQLKPVEGPKVEN
-2070 LPPAKGVAGDS
+2070 LPPAKGAASDS
-2081 PALKEP
+2081 PSLEKP

-2108 DQIITYYSADE
+2108 DQTATYLAGDD
-2119 FKQTYVPEMI
+2119 FKKTLVKNTKDSSRYVPS
-2129 HAKNNFRY
+2129 
-2137 IPVEEPG
+2137 EEPG
-2144 TYNVYGFG
+2144 TYNVYGVDK
-2152 EAKKLERE
+2152 ARE
-2160 YYVKLKGGNS
+2160 LREEYFKTRKGQGS
-2170 PADLSKGKPEFALWR
+2170 SADLSKGRPEFALWR
-2185 PEVGEPNLDTAMT
+2185 PEVSEPNLDTAMT
-2198 GFRDVT
+2198 GFRNVT

-2239 KSLLE
+2239 KSLYE
-2244 EGEVYWKN
+2244 DGKVYWKN
-2252 KDHKPA
+2252 KDHKP
-2258 EFGNKPHPLPFENPN
+2258 EGFGNVPDPLPFDNKE
-2273 ARILPTHDQMG
+2273 ARILPTHDYAG
-2284 NEIKYT
+2284 NEIDYT
-2290 EYKVRRLFRNQNQ
+2290 KYKVRRRSRVPNQINAA
-2303 VNDVGTERLVV
+2303 GEERLIV
-2314 GSDGSI
+2314 GSDGSM
-2320 YFTSTHYETFVRL
+2320 YYTPDHYKTFVR
-2333 I
+2333 IF

>member
-72 CKNLITALGDATADL
+72 CKNLITALGDAATDL
-87 QKYTDAAHQEN
+87 QKYIDAAHQEN

-106 AMAHWE
+106 AMANWE
-112 EEKKKIRDNIE
+112 EEKRKIRDNIE

-135 DPAAYY
+135 DPAAHY
-141 PPRPQPNLDSEGPKF
+141 PPQPQPNLDNEGPKF

-203 NIVKFAQ
+203 NLVTFAQ
-210 KNSTLDQRIAELY
+210 KNSKSDQRIAELY

-230 SSFVEHTSWGFF
+230 SSFAEHTSWGVF

-250 LAKWVDAN
+250 IAKWVDAN

-384 LFGLGW
+384 IFGLGW

-404 AVWHTPDGRALTFP
+404 AVWHTPDGRTLAFP

-464 VSAPTTPA
+464 VSAPTAPA

-517 LELTDII
+517 LELTDIV
-524 HPASGRGLQIRYGS
+524 HPASGRGLQIRYGN
-538 SPRDNRI
+538 SPRYNRI

-642 AITGDSSNIWRSDER
+642 AITGDSSNIWRSDEH

-697 SYSRLAKQ
+697 SHSRLAKQ

-816 GRIVQVRDALGHV
+816 GRIVQVKDALGHV
-829 TSTHW
+829 TATHW

-853 TYPELAPDELDI
+853 TYPELAPEELDV
-865 PAFVRQNLTSSS
+865 PAFVRQSD
-877 THRLYNTS
+877 THRVRDTS
-885 RPMGQLPVSL
+885 RPIGQLPVSL

-986 THRTVNRRTGKETT
+986 THRTVDRRTGKETT

-1033 QPVRRASQSSKS
+1033 QPVRRASQNSKS

-1092 VSAAGRTQTFDYDQA
+1092 VSAAGRTQIFDYDQA

-1120 EQKPTVGENVEWEE
+1120 KQKPTVGENVEWEE

-1158 GTTEHMTYDALGR
+1158 GTTEHTTYDALGR
-1171 IVRVQHGTR
+1171 IVRVQHGAR

-1192 ISMSDNSA
+1192 IRMSDNSA
-1200 GTRRFIYDAAGQLV
+1200 GNRRFIYDAAGQLV

-1310 CAAEYSYSPR
+1310 CAAEYSYSPGV
-1320 ASSVGHRT
+1320 SSVGHRT

-1350 VEKPYLEHRF
+1350 TEKPYLEHRF

-1371 SRSRFLRSDEQSN
+1371 SRSGFLRSDEQSN
-1384 AHADDDMYERLHALN
+1384 AHADDDIHERLHALN
-1399 TFIKTGAYTLTYS
+1399 AFIKTGAYTLTYS

-1471 VGDIVSS
+1471 VGDMVSS
-1478 WTHERATGLIS
+1478 WTHERTTGLIS

-1502 FEESKVLER
+1502 LEESKVLER

-1533 PDGLVLYSY
+1533 QDGLVLYSY

-1558 EWEYTAGVMMRER
+1558 EWEYKAGVMMRER
-1571 VFALDSSN
+1571 VFALDTSN
-1579 GSERSAAGSRVLEG
+1579 GSERSAADSRVLEG

-1623 AAHTITEYAYNLAGE
+1623 AAHTITEYTYNLAGE

-1652 YSREYS
+1652 YSRRYS
-1658 WGAYGGLTSVTDSI
+1658 WGAYGGLTSVTDSV
-1672 SSRVGMS
+1672 SSRVGIS

-1737 GVTPWHTLNVPG
+1737 GMMPWHTLNVPG
-1749 LTGSTFDS
+1749 LTVSTFDS
-1757 ALGSTPVLP
+1757 ALGSTPGLS
-1766 TDWGVPSANATPVPG
+1766 TDWGVPSASATPVPG

-2055 PNVQLKPVEEPKVEN
+2055 PNVQLKPVEGPKVEN
-2070 LPPAKGVAGDS
+2070 LPPAKGAASDS
-2081 PALKEP
+2081 PSLEKP

-2108 DQIITYYSADE
+2108 DQTATYLAGDD
-2119 FKQTYVPEMI
+2119 FKKTLVKNTKDSSRYVPS
-2129 HAKNNFRY
+2129 
-2137 IPVEEPG
+2137 EEPG
-2144 TYNVYGFG
+2144 TYNVYGVDK
-2152 EAKKLERE
+2152 ARE
-2160 YYVKLKGGNS
+2160 LREEYFKTRKGQGS
-2170 PADLSKGKPEFALWR
+2170 SADLSKGRPEFALWR
-2185 PEVGEPNLDTAMT
+2185 PEVSEPNLDTAMT
-2198 GFRDVT
+2198 GFRNVT

-2239 KSLLE
+2239 KSLYE
-2244 EGEVYWKN
+2244 DGKVYWKN
-2252 KDHKPA
+2252 KDHKP
-2258 EFGNKPHPLPFENPN
+2258 EGFGNVPDPLPFDNKE
-2273 ARILPTHDQMG
+2273 ARILPTHDYAG
-2284 NEIKYT
+2284 NEIDYT
-2290 EYKVRRLFRNQNQ
+2290 KYKVRRRSRVPNQINAA
-2303 VNDVGTERLVV
+2303 GEERLIV
-2314 GSDGSI
+2314 GSDGSM
-2320 YFTSTHYETFVRL
+2320 YYTPDHYKTFVR
-2333 I
+2333 IF

>member
-45 YIGIAQREFK
+45 YIGIAQHEFK

-72 CKNLITALGDATADL
+72 CKNLITALGDAATDL
-87 QKYTDAAHQEN
+87 QKYIDAAHQEN

-106 AMAHWE
+106 AMANWE
-112 EEKKKIRDNIE
+112 EEKRKIRDNIE

-135 DPAAYY
+135 DPAAHY
-141 PPRPQPNLDSEGPKF
+141 PPQPQPNLDNEGPKF

-203 NIVKFAQ
+203 NLVTFAQ
-210 KNSTLDQRIAELY
+210 RNSKSDQRIAELY
-223 SNITKCY
+223 SNITKSY
-230 SSFVEHTSWGFF
+230 SSFAEHTSWGVF

-250 LAKWVDAN
+250 IAKWVDAN

-384 LFGLGW
+384 IFGLGW

-404 AVWHTPDGRALTFP
+404 AVWHTPDGRTLAFP

-464 VSAPTTPA
+464 VSAPTAPA

-517 LELTDII
+517 LELTDIV
-524 HPASGRGLQIRYGS
+524 HPASGRGLQIRYGN
-538 SPRDNRI
+538 SPRYNRI

-606 VTNTYDG
+606 VTNTYDS

-642 AITGDSSNIWRSDER
+642 AITGDSSNIWRSDEH

-697 SYSRLAKQ
+697 SHSRLAKQ

-829 TSTHW
+829 TATHW

-853 TYPELAPDELDI
+853 TYPELAPEELDV
-865 PAFVRQNLTSSS
+865 PAFVRQSD
-877 THRLYNTS
+877 THRVRDTS

-986 THRTVNRRTGKETT
+986 THRTVDRRTGKETT

-1026 TQNFASS
+1026 THSS
-1033 QPVRRASQSSKS
+1033 QPVRRASQNSKS

-1058 FTTYD
+1058 FTAYD

-1107 GRLRRMGVGLSVP
+1107 GRLRRIGVGLSVP
-1120 EQKPTVGENVEWEE
+1120 EQKPAVSENVEWEE

-1158 GTTEHMTYDALGR
+1158 GTTEHTTYDALGR
-1171 IVRVQHGTR
+1171 IVRVQHGAR

-1192 ISMSDNSA
+1192 IRMSDNSA

-1310 CAAEYSYSPR
+1310 CAAEYSYSPGV
-1320 ASSVGHRT
+1320 SSVGHRT

-1371 SRSRFLRSDEQSN
+1371 SRSGFLRSDDQSN
-1384 AHADDDMYERLHALN
+1384 AHADDDIHERLHALN

-1471 VGDIVSS
+1471 VGDMVSS
-1478 WTHERATGLIS
+1478 WTHERTTGLIS

-1603 QLVTVEARAYAG
+1603 QLVAVEARAYAG

-1623 AAHTITEYAYNLAGE
+1623 AAHTITEYTYNLAGE
-1638 RSGEVTTDKLTGTS
+1638 RSGEVTTDKLTGAS

-1672 SSRVGMS
+1672 SSRVDIS
-1679 RTSLI
+1679 HTSLI

-1749 LTGSTFDS
+1749 LTGNTLDS
-1757 ALGSTPVLP
+1757 ALGSTPGLP
-1766 TDWGVPSANATPVPG
+1766 TDWGVPSANATPIPG

-2055 PNVQLKPVEEPKVEN
+2055 PNVQLKPVEGPKVEN
-2070 LPPAKGVAGDS
+2070 LPPAKGAASDS
-2081 PALKEP
+2081 TALENP
-2087 ATDGKHASWVEHPPG
+2087 VTADRHVSWTEHPPG
-2102 SKLQNG
+2102 STVQNG
-2108 DQIITYYSADE
+2108 DQTITYLDAADFKSALATGTKDSSR
-2119 FKQTYVPEMI
+2119 YV
-2129 HAKNNFRY
+2129 R
-2137 IPVEEPG
+2137 VEEPG
-2144 TYNVYGFG
+2144 TYNVYGFD
-2152 EAKKLERE
+2152 EARLVRDD
-2160 YYVKLKGGNS
+2160 YYKKLKGQDS
-2170 PADLSKGKPEFALWR
+2170 PADLSKGEPKFALWR
-2185 PEVGEPNLDTAMT
+2185 PEVSEPNLDTAMT
-2198 GFRDVT
+2198 GFRNVT

-2212 QVGSHKFMVTDLDEY
+2212 QVGNHKFMVTNLDEY

-2239 KSLLE
+2239 KSIYE
-2244 EGEVYWKN
+2244 DGEVYWKN
-2252 KDHKPA
+2252 KDHKP
-2258 EFGNKPHPLPFENPN
+2258 EGFGNVPDPLPFDNKD
-2273 ARILPTHDQMG
+2273 ARILPTHDQVG

-2290 EYKVRRLFRNQNQ
+2290 EYKVRRLFRTPNQ
-2303 VNDVGTERLVV
+2303 VNDAGIERLVV

-2320 YFTSTHYETFVRL
+2320 YFTPDHYETFVR
-2333 I
+2333 II

>member
-65 CKYSISE
+65 CKYSLSE
-72 CKNLITALGDATADL
+72 CKNLITALGDAAADL
-87 QKYTDAAHQEN
+87 QKYIDAAHQEN

-106 AMAHWE
+106 AMANWE
-112 EEKKKIRDNIE
+112 EEKRKIRDNIE

-135 DPAAYY
+135 DPAAHY
-141 PPRPQPNLDSEGPKF
+141 PPQPQPNLDNEGPKF

-223 SNITKCY
+223 SNITKSY
-230 SSFVEHTSWGFF
+230 SSFAEHTSWGVF

-250 LAKWVDAN
+250 IAKWVDAN

-384 LFGLGW
+384 IFGLGW

-404 AVWHTPDGRALTFP
+404 AVWHTPDGRTLAFP

-464 VSAPTTPA
+464 VSAPTAPA

-517 LELTDII
+517 LELTDIV

-545 RPESASTYLID
+545 RPDSASTYLID

-642 AITGDSSNIWRSDER
+642 AITGDSSNIWRSDEH

-834 NSAGQLASV
+834 NSAGQIASV

-853 TYPELAPDELDI
+853 TYPELAPEELDI
-865 PAFVRQNLTSSS
+865 PAFVRQNLTLSD
-877 THRLYNTS
+877 THRVHNTS

-906 YNNGNQITA
+906 YNNGNQLTA

-978 ITDATGVV
+978 ITDATDVV
-986 THRTVNRRTGKETT
+986 THRAVDRRTGKETT

-1026 TQNFASS
+1026 THSS
-1033 QPVRRASQSSKS
+1033 QPVRRASQNSKS
-1045 PSASPRNSETVTE
+1045 PSASPRSGDTVTE

-1107 GRLRRMGVGLSVP
+1107 GRLRRIGVGLSVP
-1120 EQKPTVGENVEWEE
+1120 EQKPAVSENVEWEE

-1158 GTTEHMTYDALGR
+1158 GTTEHTTYDALGR
-1171 IVRVQHGTR
+1171 IVRVQHGAR

-1192 ISMSDNSA
+1192 IRMSDNSA

-1310 CAAEYSYSPR
+1310 CAAEYSYSPGV
-1320 ASSVGHRT
+1320 SSVGHRT

-1371 SRSRFLRSDEQSN
+1371 SRSGFLRSDEQSN

-1471 VGDIVSS
+1471 VGDMVSS
-1478 WTHERATGLIS
+1478 WTHERTTGLIS

-1558 EWEYTAGVMMRER
+1558 EWEYAAGVMMRER

-1603 QLVTVEARAYAG
+1603 QLVAVEARAYAG
-1615 ARGDAGEL
+1615 ARGDVGKL
-1623 AAHTITEYAYNLAGE
+1623 AAHTITDYSYNLAGE

-1658 WGAYGGLTSVTDSI
+1658 WGAYGGLRSVTDSI
-1672 SSRVGMS
+1672 SSRVGIS
-1679 RTSLI
+1679 HTALI

-1737 GVTPWHTLNVPG
+1737 GVTPWHTLKVPG
-1749 LTGSTFDS
+1749 LTGSTLDS
-1757 ALGSTPVLP
+1757 ALGSTPGLP
-1766 TDWGVPSANATPVPG
+1766 TDWGVPSASATPVPG

-2081 PALKEP
+2081 PSLEKP

-2108 DQIITYYSADE
+2108 DQTATYLAGDD
-2119 FKQTYVPEMI
+2119 FKKTLVTSTKDSSRYVP
-2129 HAKNNFRY
+2129 A
-2137 IPVEEPG
+2137 EEPG
-2144 TYNVYGFG
+2144 TYNVYGFD
-2152 EAKKLERE
+2152 EARKLRDDYYKKLN
-2160 YYVKLKGGNS
+2160 GQHS
-2170 PADLSKGKPEFALWR
+2170 PADLSKGEPRFALWR

-2212 QVGSHKFMVTDLDEY
+2212 QVGSHKFIVTNLDEY

-2239 KSLLE
+2239 KSLYE
-2244 EGEVYWKN
+2244 DGKVYWKN
-2252 KDHKPA
+2252 KDHKP
-2258 EFGNKPHPLPFENPN
+2258 EGFGNVPDPLPFDNKE
-2273 ARILPTHDQMG
+2273 ARILPTHDYAG
-2284 NEIKYT
+2284 NEIEYT
-2290 EYKVRRLFRNQNQ
+2290 KYKVRRRARVPNQMSAA
-2303 VNDVGTERLVV
+2303 GEERLIV
-2314 GSDGSI
+2314 GSDGSM
-2320 YFTSTHYETFVRL
+2320 YYTPDHYETFVR
-2333 I
+2333 IF

>member
-72 CKNLITALGDATADL
+72 CKNLITALGDAATDL
-87 QKYTDAAHQEN
+87 QKYIDAAHQEN

-106 AMAHWE
+106 AMANWE
-112 EEKKKIRDNIE
+112 EEKRKIRDNIE

-135 DPAAYY
+135 DPAAHY
-141 PPRPQPNLDSEGPKF
+141 PPQPQPNLDNEGPKF

-203 NIVKFAQ
+203 NLVTFAQ
-210 KNSTLDQRIAELY
+210 KNSKSDQRIAELY
-223 SNITKCY
+223 SNITKSY
-230 SSFVEHTSWGFF
+230 SSFAEHTSWGVF

-250 LAKWVDAN
+250 IAKWVDAN

-329 YSAGYA
+329 YSAGYE

-384 LFGLGW
+384 IFGLGW

-404 AVWHTPDGRALTFP
+404 AVWHTPDGRTLAFP

-439 GDELYSYVSTATT
+439 GDELYSYVSAATT

-464 VSAPTTPA
+464 VSAPTAPA

-484 YFYDPSGAWTGVME
+484 YFYDPSGAWTGVMK

-509 SSDSATGA
+509 LSDSATGA
-517 LELTDII
+517 LELTDIV

-545 RPESASTYLID
+545 RPDSASTYLID

-642 AITGDSSNIWRSDER
+642 AITGDSSNIWRSDEH

-697 SYSRLAKQ
+697 SHSRLAKQ

-829 TSTHW
+829 TATHW

-853 TYPELAPDELDI
+853 TYPELAPEELDI
-865 PAFVRQNLTSSS
+865 PAFVRQSD
-877 THRLYNTS
+877 THRVRDTS

-895 TDPYGHVTHFE
+895 TDPYDHVTHFE

-1026 TQNFASS
+1026 THSS
-1033 QPVRRASQSSKS
+1033 QPVRRASQNSKS
-1045 PSASPRNSETVTE
+1045 SSASPRNSETVTE

-1107 GRLRRMGVGLSVP
+1107 GRLRRIGVGLSVP

-1158 GTTEHMTYDALGR
+1158 GTTEHTTHDALGR
-1171 IVRVQHGTR
+1171 IVRVQHGAR

-1192 ISMSDNSA
+1192 IRMSDNSA
-1200 GTRRFIYDAAGQLV
+1200 GNRRFIYDAAGQLV

-1244 TTYIYDAAGQLIR
+1244 TTYIYDAAGQLIH

-1286 ERTRAYSYDYQ
+1286 ERTRAYSYNYQ

-1310 CAAEYSYSPR
+1310 CAAEYSYSSG
-1320 ASSVGHRT
+1320 ASSIGHRT

-1335 SASALRDRDSSAFAG
+1335 SASALRVRDSSAFAG
-1350 VEKPYLEHRF
+1350 IEKPYLEHRF

-1371 SRSRFLRSDEQSN
+1371 SRSGFLRSDDQSN
-1384 AHADDDMYERLHALN
+1384 AHADDDIHERLHALN

-1471 VGDIVSS
+1471 VGDMVSS
-1478 WTHERATGLIS
+1478 WTHERTTGLIS

-1533 PDGLVLYSY
+1533 QDGLVLYSY

-1579 GSERSAAGSRVLEG
+1579 GSERTAAGSRVLEG

-1603 QLVTVEARAYAG
+1603 QLVAVEARAYAG

-1658 WGAYGGLTSVTDSI
+1658 WGAYGGLTSVTDSV
-1672 SSRVGMS
+1672 SSRVGIS

-1707 ARSDIPHLLGAGATS
+1707 VRSGIPHLLGAGATS

-1757 ALGSTPVLP
+1757 ALGSTPGLP
-1766 TDWGVPSANATPVPG
+1766 TDWGVPSASATPVPG

-1842 YVDPRGER
+1842 HVDPRGER

-1856 YRKYQSQEGERFMQQ
+1856 YRKYQSQEGERFVQQ

-1962 MKVPVISRTVD
+1962 MKVPVISRTVN

-2070 LPPAKGVAGDS
+2070 LPPAKGVTGDS
-2081 PALKEP
+2081 PSLEKPTAESREMVRPLKDKSGIQPIETEIEAAPRPVSTATELKSSLEADIAKTPRQEMP
-2087 ATDGKHASWVEHPPG
+2087 AEVDGKRIE
-2102 SKLQNG
+2102 
-2108 DQIITYYSADE
+2108 YYRDRE
-2119 FKQTYVPEMI
+2119 KFKTAETDYFTSSPE
-2129 HAKNNFRY
+2129 
-2137 IPVEEPG
+2137 EQ
-2144 TYNVYGFG
+2144 
-2152 EAKKLERE
+2152 AKKSLPKFTPWGKENVAPDRSTELSGLVGKNREDHRILEANE
-2160 YYVKLKGGNS
+2160 YQGMIPSQVKDGATHIWKEGDIPRDGEWRKLEKPKLYNNEPENGSSGN
-2170 PADLSKGKPEFALWR
+2170 
-2185 PEVGEPNLDTAMT
+2185 
-2198 GFRDVT
+2198 
-2204 RHGNTVEA
+2204 
-2212 QVGSHKFMVTDLDEY
+2212 
-2227 TGTIP
+2227 
-2232 DDVVPTA
+2232 
-2239 KSLLE
+2239 
-2244 EGEVYWKN
+2244 
-2252 KDHKPA
+2252 
-2258 EFGNKPHPLPFENPN
+2258 
-2273 ARILPTHDQMG
+2273 ILPTKDVNG
-2284 NEIKYT
+2284 NGITYT
-2290 EYKVRRLFRNQNQ
+2290 EYNAIPRAKHIQENGKAIAPQTKHRII
-2303 VNDVGTERLVV
+2303 V
-2314 GSDGSI
+2314 GSNGSM
-2320 YFTSTHYETFVRL
+2320 YYSPDHYHTFIRL
-2333 I
+2333 IG

>member
-72 CKNLITALGDATADL
+72 CKNLITALGDATTDL
-87 QKYTDAAHQEN
+87 QKYIDAAHQEN

-106 AMAHWE
+106 AMANWE
-112 EEKKKIRDNIE
+112 EEKRKIRDNIE

-135 DPAAYY
+135 DPAAHY
-141 PPRPQPNLDSEGPKF
+141 PPQPQPNLDSEGPKF

-176 RNRTHRAEKRAR
+176 RNRTHRAEKKAR

-203 NIVKFAQ
+203 NLVTFAQ
-210 KNSTLDQRIAELY
+210 KNSKSDQRIAELY
-223 SNITKCY
+223 SNITKSY
-230 SSFVEHTSWGFF
+230 SSFAEHTSWGVF

-250 LAKWVDAN
+250 IAKWVDAN

-384 LFGLGW
+384 IFGLGW

-404 AVWHTPDGRALTFP
+404 AVWHTPDGRALAFP

-464 VSAPTTPA
+464 VSAPTVPA

-503 LTLPLY
+503 LTLSLY

-517 LELTDII
+517 LELTDIV

-545 RPESASTYLID
+545 RPDSASTYFID

-697 SYSRLAKQ
+697 SHSRLAKQ

-740 VVVSYTYEST
+740 VVVSYTYEPT

-801 TNGVGDTVHLEYDKH
+801 TNGVGDTAHLEYDKH

-834 NSAGQLASV
+834 NSAGQIASV

-853 TYPELAPDELDI
+853 TYPELTPEELDI
-865 PAFVRQNLTSSS
+865 PAFVRQNLKSSG
-877 THRLYNTS
+877 THRLRNTS

-906 YNNGNQITA
+906 YNNGNQLTA

-986 THRTVNRRTGKETT
+986 THRTVDRRTGKETT

-1026 TQNFASS
+1026 THSS
-1033 QPVRRASQSSKS
+1033 QPVRRASQNSKS
-1045 PSASPRNSETVTE
+1045 SSASPRNSETVTE

-1120 EQKPTVGENVEWEE
+1120 EQKPAVSENVEWEE

-1158 GTTEHMTYDALGR
+1158 GTTEHTTYDALGR
-1171 IVRVQHGTR
+1171 IVRVQHGAR

-1192 ISMSDNSA
+1192 IRMSDNSA
-1200 GTRRFIYDAAGQLV
+1200 GNRRFIYDAAGQLV

-1310 CAAEYSYSPR
+1310 CAAEYSYSPG
-1320 ASSVGHRT
+1320 ASSIGHRT

-1371 SRSRFLRSDEQSN
+1371 SRSGFLRSDEQSN
-1384 AHADDDMYERLHALN
+1384 AHADDDIHERLHALN

-1471 VGDIVSS
+1471 VGDMVSS
-1478 WTHERATGLIS
+1478 WMHERTTGLIS

-1495 VLADVRG
+1495 ALTDVRG

-1511 TQVIRD
+1511 TQMIRD

-1552 SASHVW
+1552 AASHVW

-1603 QLVTVEARAYAG
+1603 QLVAVEARAYAG

-1623 AAHTITEYAYNLAGE
+1623 AAHTITEYIYNLAGE

-1652 YSREYS
+1652 YSRKYS
-1658 WGAYGGLTSVTDSI
+1658 WGAYGGLTSVTDSV
-1672 SSRVGMS
+1672 SSRVGIS

-1749 LTGSTFDS
+1749 LTGNALDS
-1757 ALGSTPVLP
+1757 ALGNTPGLP
-1766 TDWGVPSANATPVPG
+1766 TDWGVPSASATPVPG
-1781 LPTGFEFTGAG
+1781 MPTGFEFTGAG

-1803 ARVYDSPSR
+1803 ARVYDSLSR

-1871 SLRLLALVGVIGS
+1871 SLRFLALVGVIGS
-1884 LFIAPTSI
+1884 VFIAPTSI

-2017 PKVHPTPHNSPHQID
+2017 PKLQPRHTFHGFGDDHLVPVAHGQAVPEMVERG
-2032 IPNGPKPTHTGS
+2032 IPNGGGTYSRGFNNAPPADDYLKSRIDWEGLKGKRVQYPDRSDVNYVDNLNKLNKEVRSYRGDQAQIKAENAEIKEYNKAVRKQAKLDGVEVGSPGYELKELKSMPPEPKLRMFRDDFVDSKGEKMVP
-2044 LDHRTSGTVHE
+2044 DYTSGMYGTDPGVNKYLVLRPSE
-2055 PNVQLKPVEEPKVEN
+2055 YDGEIPQEAFDLAEEVWTKGGN
-2070 LPPAKGVAGDS
+2070 L
-2081 PALKEP
+2081 
-2087 ATDGKHASWVEHPPG
+2087 HPDVRFKDFNN
-2102 SKLQNG
+2102 KLEYRLN
-2108 DQIITYYSADE
+2108 ADTSE
-2119 FKQTYVPEMI
+2119 EVTHTYVPLPTRMTNVPKKGDPQEFMDLKYYEATI
-2129 HAKNNFRY
+2129 K
-2137 IPVEEPG
+2137 IP
-2144 TYNVYGFG
+2144 
-2152 EAKKLERE
+2152 
-2160 YYVKLKGGNS
+2160 
-2170 PADLSKGKPEFALWR
+2170 
-2185 PEVGEPNLDTAMT
+2185 
-2198 GFRDVT
+2198 
-2204 RHGNTVEA
+2204 
-2212 QVGSHKFMVTDLDEY
+2212 
-2227 TGTIP
+2227 
-2232 DDVVPTA
+2232 
-2239 KSLLE
+2239 
-2244 EGEVYWKN
+2244 GEVT
-2252 KDHKPA
+2252 A
-2258 EFGNKPHPLPFENPN
+2258 EKFG
-2273 ARILPTHDQMG
+2273 TH
-2284 NEIKYT
+2284 
-2290 EYKVRRLFRNQNQ
+2290 
-2303 VNDVGTERLVV
+2303 RLVIANN
-2314 GSDGSI
+2314 GTMYYTPD
-2320 YFTSTHYETFVRL
+2320 HYQTFIL
-2333 I
+2333 IKE

>member
-72 CKNLITALGDATADL
+72 CKNLITALDDAAADL

-404 AVWHTPDGRALTFP
+404 AVWHTPDGRALAFP
-418 RMGDGFGRVPS
+418 RMGDGFGRVPA

-588 HNAKRLIEEVWDV
+588 HNAKRLIEEAWDV

-642 AITGDSSNIWRSDER
+642 AITGDSSNIWRSDEH

-697 SYSRLAKQ
+697 SHSRLAKQ

-750 GANPNPITMTDGN
+750 GANPHPITMTDGN

-816 GRIVQVRDALGHV
+816 GRIVQIRDALGHV

-834 NSAGQLASV
+834 NSAGQIASV

-853 TYPELAPDELDI
+853 TYPELAPEELDV
-865 PAFVRQNLTSSS
+865 PAFVRQNLTSSD
-877 THRLYNTS
+877 THRAHNTS
-885 RPMGQLPVSL
+885 HPMGQLPVSL

-906 YNNGNQITA
+906 YNNGNQLTA

-1026 TQNFASS
+1026 THSS
-1033 QPVRRASQSSKS
+1033 QPVRRASQNSKS
-1045 PSASPRNSETVTE
+1045 SSASPRSGETVTE
-1058 FTTYD
+1058 FTIYD

-1120 EQKPTVGENVEWEE
+1120 EQKPAVSENVEWEE

-1158 GTTEHMTYDALGR
+1158 GTTEHTTYDALGR
-1171 IVRVQHGTR
+1171 IVRVQHGAR

-1192 ISMSDNSA
+1192 IRMSDNSA
-1200 GTRRFIYDAAGQLV
+1200 GNRRFIYDAAGQLV

-1267 ITSTYTYDAAGRL
+1267 ITSIYTYDAAGRL

-1310 CAAEYSYSPR
+1310 CAAEYSYSSG
-1320 ASSVGHRT
+1320 ASSIGHRT

-1350 VEKPYLEHRF
+1350 TEKPYLEHRF

-1371 SRSRFLRSDEQSN
+1371 SRSGFLRSDDQSN
-1384 AHADDDMYERLHALN
+1384 AHADDDIHERLHALN

-1471 VGDIVSS
+1471 VGDMVSS
-1478 WTHERATGLIS
+1478 WTHERTTGLIS

-1502 FEESKVLER
+1502 FEDSKVLER

-1552 SASHVW
+1552 AASHVW

-1571 VFALDSSN
+1571 VFTLDSSN
-1579 GSERSAAGSRVLEG
+1579 GSECTAAGSRILEG

-1603 QLVTVEARAYAG
+1603 QLVAVEARAYAG
-1615 ARGDAGEL
+1615 TRGDAGEL
-1623 AAHTITEYAYNLAGE
+1623 AAHTITDYSYNLAGE

-1652 YSREYS
+1652 YSRKYS
-1658 WGAYGGLTSVTDSI
+1658 WGAYGGLTSVTDSV
-1672 SSRVGMS
+1672 SSRVGIS

-1749 LTGSTFDS
+1749 LTGNALDS
-1757 ALGSTPVLP
+1757 ALGNTPGLP
-1766 TDWGVPSANATPVPG
+1766 TDWGVPSASATPVPG
-1781 LPTGFEFTGAG
+1781 MPTGFEFTGAG

-1803 ARVYDSPSR
+1803 ARVYDSLSR

-1871 SLRLLALVGVIGS
+1871 SLRFLALVGVIS
-1884 LFIAPTSI
+1884 SVFIAPTSI

-2032 IPNGPKPTHTGS
+2032 IPNGPKPTHTDS

-2070 LPPAKGVAGDS
+2070 LPPAKGLESDS
-2081 PALKEP
+2081 PSLEKP

-2108 DQIITYYSADE
+2108 DQTATYLAGDE
-2119 FKQTYVPEMI
+2119 FKKTLVKSTKDSSRYVPS
-2129 HAKNNFRY
+2129 
-2137 IPVEEPG
+2137 EEPG
-2144 TYNVYGFG
+2144 TYNVYGFA
-2152 EAKKLERE
+2152 EADKARRE
-2160 YYVKLKGGNS
+2160 YYKKLNGKDS
-2170 PADLSKGKPEFALWR
+2170 PADLSKGEPKFALWH
-2185 PEVGEPNLDTAMT
+2185 PEVSEPNLDTAMT
-2198 GFRDVT
+2198 GFRNVT

-2212 QVGSHKFMVTDLDEY
+2212 QVGSHRFMVTNLDEY

-2239 KSLLE
+2239 KSLYE
-2244 EGEVYWKN
+2244 TGEVHWTSRDY
-2252 KDHKPA
+2252 KP
-2258 EFGNKPHPLPFENPN
+2258 EGFGNKPNPLPFNNKE
-2273 ARILPTHDQMG
+2273 ARILPTHSNDG
-2284 NEIKYT
+2284 NKIAYT
-2290 EYKVRRLFRNQNQ
+2290 EYKVRRLFRTQNQ
-2303 VNDVGTERLVV
+2303 VNDVGIERLVI
-2314 GSDGSI
+2314 GSDGSM
-2320 YFTSTHYETFVRL
+2320 YYTPDHYKTFVR
-2333 I
+2333 IF

>member
-72 CKNLITALGDATADL
+72 CKNLITALGDAAADL

-223 SNITKCY
+223 SNITKSY

-242 DAVSLFNS
+242 DAASLFNS

-258 QSDVRWILTV
+258 QSDVRWILTI

-384 LFGLGW
+384 IFGLGW

-404 AVWHTPDGRALTFP
+404 AVWHTPDGRALAFP

-538 SPRDNRI
+538 SPRNNRI
-545 RPESASTYLID
+545 RPEAASTYLID

-691 ISRSYD
+691 ISCSYD
-697 SYSRLAKQ
+697 SHSRLAKQ

-750 GANPNPITMTDGN
+750 GANPNPITITDGN

-778 SVTDPTGVRTTYTYN
+778 SVTDPTGVRTTYTYD

-853 TYPELAPDELDI
+853 TYPELAPEELDI
-865 PAFVRQNLTSSS
+865 PAFVRQNLTSSD

-906 YNNGNQITA
+906 YNNGNQLTA

-978 ITDATGVV
+978 IMDATGVV

-1033 QPVRRASQSSKS
+1033 QPVRRASQISQS

-1058 FTTYD
+1058 FTSYD

-1071 LDAHGGLTR
+1071 LDAQGGLTR

-1144 YDAASRIIARTYPD
+1144 YDTASRIIARTYPD
-1158 GTTEHMTYDALGR
+1158 GTTEHTTYDALGR
-1171 IVRVQHGTR
+1171 IIRVQHGAR

-1192 ISMSDNSA
+1192 IRMSDNSA

-1310 CAAEYSYSPR
+1310 CAAEYSYSPG
-1320 ASSVGHRT
+1320 ASSIGHRT

-1335 SASALRDRDSSAFAG
+1335 SASALRDRSAFAG

-1371 SRSRFLRSDEQSN
+1371 SRSGFLRSDEQSN
-1384 AHADDDMYERLHALN
+1384 AHADDDIHERLHALN

-1448 QPAHDVISS
+1448 QSAHDVISS

-1471 VGDIVSS
+1471 VGDMVSS
-1478 WTHERATGLIS
+1478 WTHEHATGLIS

-1495 VLADVRG
+1495 ILADVRG

-1558 EWEYTAGVMMRER
+1558 EWEYTAGVMVRER
-1571 VFALDSSN
+1571 VFALDGSN
-1579 GSERSAAGSRVLEG
+1579 GSERSAADSRVLEG

-1623 AAHTITEYAYNLAGE
+1623 AAHNITEYTYNLAGE

-1672 SSRVGMS
+1672 SSRAGIS

-1749 LTGSTFDS
+1749 LTGNALEST
-1757 ALGSTPVLP
+1757 LGNTPGLP
-1766 TDWGVPSANATPVPG
+1766 TDWGVPSASATPVPG

-1962 MKVPVISRTVD
+1962 MKVPVISKTVD

-2017 PKVHPTPHNSPHQID
+2017 PKLQPRHTFHGFGDDHLVPVAHGQAVPEMAERG
-2032 IPNGPKPTHTGS
+2032 IPNGGGTYSRGFYNAPRADDYLKSRINWEGLKSKRVKYPDSPSVEYVDNLSDINARSAKYRADKAHVKEYNQNIRRQAKLDGVEVGSPGYELKPTPPEPKLRIFRDDFIDSKGKKMVT
-2044 LDHRTSGTVHE
+2044 DYTSGMYGTDPGVNKYLVLRPSEYAGEIPQEVFDMAEEVWTKGGNLHPDVRFKDFNNKLE
-2055 PNVQLKPVEEPKVEN
+2055 YRLNVDTSEEV
-2070 LPPAKGVAGDS
+2070 
-2081 PALKEP
+2081 
-2087 ATDGKHASWVEHPPG
+2087 TH
-2102 SKLQNG
+2102 
-2108 DQIITYYSADE
+2108 
-2119 FKQTYVPEMI
+2119 TYVPLPTRM
-2129 HAKNNFRY
+2129 
-2137 IPVEEPG
+2137 
-2144 TYNVYGFG
+2144 TNVPKKGDPQEFMDLKYY
-2152 EAKKLERE
+2152 EA
-2160 YYVKLKGGNS
+2160 
-2170 PADLSKGKPEFALWR
+2170 
-2185 PEVGEPNLDTAMT
+2185 
-2198 GFRDVT
+2198 
-2204 RHGNTVEA
+2204 
-2212 QVGSHKFMVTDLDEY
+2212 
-2227 TGTIP
+2227 TIK
-2232 DDVVPTA
+2232 VP
-2239 KSLLE
+2239 
-2244 EGEVYWKN
+2244 GEVT
-2252 KDHKPA
+2252 A
-2258 EFGNKPHPLPFENPN
+2258 EKFG
-2273 ARILPTHDQMG
+2273 TH
-2284 NEIKYT
+2284 
-2290 EYKVRRLFRNQNQ
+2290 
-2303 VNDVGTERLVV
+2303 RLVIANN
-2314 GSDGSI
+2314 GTMYYTPD
-2320 YFTSTHYETFVRL
+2320 HYQTFIL
-2333 I
+2333 IKE

>member
-72 CKNLITALGDATADL
+72 CKNLITALGDAAADL

-210 KNSTLDQRIAELY
+210 KNSKLDQRIAELY

-230 SSFVEHTSWGFF
+230 SSFVEHTSWGLF

-384 LFGLGW
+384 IFGLGW

-404 AVWHTPDGRALTFP
+404 AIWHTPDGRALTFP

-472 YYWVVYNSKHVR
+472 YYWVVYNSKHIR

-524 HPASGRGLQIRYGS
+524 HPASGRGLQIRYGC
-538 SPRDNRI
+538 SPRDIRI

-606 VTNTYDG
+606 VTNTYDS

-740 VVVSYTYEST
+740 VVASYTYEST

-843 TDAAGSRWSL
+843 TDAAGSRWSF
-853 TYPELAPDELDI
+853 TYPELAPEELDI

-877 THRLYNTS
+877 TYRLRNTS
-885 RPMGQLPVSL
+885 RPMGQLPASL

-906 YNNGNQITA
+906 YNNGNQLTA

-986 THRTVNRRTGKETT
+986 THRAVNRRTGKETT

-1026 TQNFASS
+1026 PQNFASS
-1033 QPVRRASQSSKS
+1033 QPVRRASQISKS

-1058 FTTYD
+1058 FTSYD
-1063 AAGNPVET
+1063 AVGNPVET
-1071 LDAHGGLTR
+1071 LDAQGGLTR

-1158 GTTEHMTYDALGR
+1158 GTTEHTTYDVLGR
-1171 IVRVQHGTR
+1171 IVRVQHGSR

-1192 ISMSDNSA
+1192 IRMSDNSA

-1233 MVRTLDATGQV
+1233 MVRTLDATSQV

-1310 CAAEYSYSPR
+1310 CAAEYSYSPG
-1320 ASSVGHRT
+1320 ASSIGHRT

-1335 SASALRDRDSSAFAG
+1335 SASALRERDSSAFAG

-1371 SRSRFLRSDEQSN
+1371 SRSGFLRLNEQSN

-1464 GRLTRIR
+1464 GRLTRIQ
-1471 VGDIVSS
+1471 VGDMVSS
-1478 WTHERATGLIS
+1478 WTHERTTGLIS

-1495 VLADVRG
+1495 ILADVRG

-1579 GSERSAAGSRVLEG
+1579 GSERTAAGSRVLEG

-1603 QLVTVEARAYAG
+1603 QLVAVEARAYAG
-1615 ARGDAGEL
+1615 AWGDAGEL
-1623 AAHTITEYAYNLAGE
+1623 AAHNITDYSYNLAGE

-1652 YSREYS
+1652 YSRKYS
-1658 WGAYGGLTSVTDSI
+1658 WGAYGGLTSVTDSV

-1684 SDAVGEVSAVSDGEG
+1684 SDAVGEVSAVADGEG

-1707 ARSDIPHLLGAGATS
+1707 ARSNIPHLLGAGATN

-1737 GVTPWHTLNVPG
+1737 GMMPWHTLNLPG
-1749 LTGSTFDS
+1749 LTGSTLDS
-1757 ALGSTPVLP
+1757 ALGSTPGLP
-1766 TDWGVPSANATPVPG
+1766 TDWGVPSASATPVPG
-1781 LPTGFEFTGAG
+1781 MPTGFEFTGAG
-1792 SLRVAGLDMLG
+1792 SLRVAGLDILG

-1812 RFLSTDPK
+1812 RFLSTDPQ

-1842 YVDPRGER
+1842 YVDPQGER

-1962 MKVPVISRTVD
+1962 MKVPVISKTVD

-2055 PNVQLKPVEEPKVEN
+2055 PNVQLRPVEEPKVEN
-2070 LPPAKGVAGDS
+2070 LPPAKGAAGDS
-2081 PALKEP
+2081 PALEKP

-2108 DQIITYYSADE
+2108 DQTATYLAGDD
-2119 FKQTYVPEMI
+2119 FKKTLVTSTKDSSRYVP
-2129 HAKNNFRY
+2129 A
-2137 IPVEEPG
+2137 EEPG
-2144 TYNVYGFG
+2144 TYNVYGFA
-2152 EAKKLERE
+2152 EADKARRE
-2160 YYVKLKGGNS
+2160 YYKKLNGKDS
-2170 PADLSKGKPEFALWR
+2170 PADLSKGEPKFALWR
-2185 PEVGEPNLDTAMT
+2185 PEVSEPNLDTAMT
-2198 GFRDVT
+2198 GFRNVT

-2212 QVGSHKFMVTDLDEY
+2212 QVGSHKFMVTNLDEY

-2239 KSLLE
+2239 KSLYE
-2244 EGEVYWKN
+2244 TGEVHWTGRDY
-2252 KDHKPA
+2252 KP
-2258 EFGNKPHPLPFENPN
+2258 EGFGNKPNPLPFNNKE
-2273 ARILPTHDQMG
+2273 ARILPTHSNDG
-2284 NEIKYT
+2284 NKIAYT
-2290 EYKVRRLFRNQNQ
+2290 EYKVRRLFRTQNQ
-2303 VNDVGTERLVV
+2303 VNDVGIERLVI
-2314 GSDGSI
+2314 GSDGSM
-2320 YFTSTHYETFVRL
+2320 YYTPDHYKTFVR
-2333 I
+2333 IF

>member
-72 CKNLITALGDATADL
+72 CKNLITALGDAATDL
-87 QKYTDAAHQEN
+87 QKYIDAAHQEN

-106 AMAHWE
+106 AMANWE
-112 EEKKKIRDNIE
+112 EEKRKIRDNIE

-135 DPAAYY
+135 DPAAHY
-141 PPRPQPNLDSEGPKF
+141 PPQPQPNLDNEGPKF

-203 NIVKFAQ
+203 NLVTFAQ
-210 KNSTLDQRIAELY
+210 KNSKSDQRIAELY

-230 SSFVEHTSWGFF
+230 SSFAEHTSWGVF

-250 LAKWVDAN
+250 IAKWVDAN

-384 LFGLGW
+384 IFGLGW

-404 AVWHTPDGRALTFP
+404 AVWHTPDGRTLAFP

-464 VSAPTTPA
+464 VSAPTAPA

-517 LELTDII
+517 LELTDIV
-524 HPASGRGLQIRYGS
+524 HPASGRGLQIRYGN
-538 SPRDNRI
+538 SPRYNRI

-642 AITGDSSNIWRSDER
+642 AITGDSSNIWRSDEH

-697 SYSRLAKQ
+697 SHSRLAKQ

-816 GRIVQVRDALGHV
+816 GRIVQVKDALGHV
-829 TSTHW
+829 TATHW

-853 TYPELAPDELDI
+853 TYPELAPEELDV
-865 PAFVRQNLTSSS
+865 PAFVRQSD
-877 THRLYNTS
+877 THRVRDTS
-885 RPMGQLPVSL
+885 RPIGQLPVSL

-986 THRTVNRRTGKETT
+986 THRTVDRRTGKETT

-1033 QPVRRASQSSKS
+1033 QPVRRASQNSKS

-1092 VSAAGRTQTFDYDQA
+1092 VSAAGRTQIFDYDQA

-1120 EQKPTVGENVEWEE
+1120 KQKPTVGENVEWEE

-1158 GTTEHMTYDALGR
+1158 GTTEHTTYDALGR
-1171 IVRVQHGTR
+1171 IVRVQHGAR

-1192 ISMSDNSA
+1192 IRMSDNSA
-1200 GTRRFIYDAAGQLV
+1200 GNRRFIYDAAGQLV

-1310 CAAEYSYSPR
+1310 CAAEYSYSPGV
-1320 ASSVGHRT
+1320 SSVGHRT

-1350 VEKPYLEHRF
+1350 TEKPYLEHRF

-1371 SRSRFLRSDEQSN
+1371 SRSGFLRSDEQSN
-1384 AHADDDMYERLHALN
+1384 AHADDDIHERLHALN
-1399 TFIKTGAYTLTYS
+1399 AFIKTGAYTLTYS

-1471 VGDIVSS
+1471 VGDMVSS
-1478 WTHERATGLIS
+1478 WTHERTTGLIS

-1502 FEESKVLER
+1502 LEESKVLER

-1533 PDGLVLYSY
+1533 QDGLVLYSY

-1558 EWEYTAGVMMRER
+1558 EWEYKAGVMMRER
-1571 VFALDSSN
+1571 VFALDTSN
-1579 GSERSAAGSRVLEG
+1579 GSERSAADSRVLEG

-1623 AAHTITEYAYNLAGE
+1623 AAHNITEYTYNLAGE
-1638 RSGEVTTDKLTGTS
+1638 RSGEVTTDKLTGAS

-1658 WGAYGGLTSVTDSI
+1658 WGAYGGLTSVTDSV
-1672 SSRVGMS
+1672 SSRVGIS

-1684 SDAVGEVSAVSDGEG
+1684 SDAVGEVSAVSDGGG
-1699 ITVPLMWD
+1699 IMVPLMWD
-1707 ARSDIPHLLGAGATS
+1707 ARSDIPYLLGAGATS

-1737 GVTPWHTLNVPG
+1737 GMMPWHTLNVPG
-1749 LTGSTFDS
+1749 LTGNTLDS
-1757 ALGSTPVLP
+1757 ALGNTPGLS
-1766 TDWGVPSANATPVPG
+1766 TDWGVPSAGATPVPG

-1871 SLRLLALVGVIGS
+1871 SLRFLALVGVIGS

-1962 MKVPVISRTVD
+1962 MKVPVISRTVN

-1981 IKTQNTVNAVKTRIN
+1981 IKTQNTVNAVKTRVN
-1996 GIQDRIATWT
+1996 GIQDRM

-2017 PKVHPTPHNSPHQID
+2017 PKLQPRHTFHGFGDDHLVPVAHGQAVPEMAERG
-2032 IPNGPKPTHTGS
+2032 IPNGGGTYSSGFNNAPPADDYLKSRIDWEGLKGKRVQYPDRSDVNYVDNLNKLNKEVRSYRGDQAQIKAENAEIKEYNKAVRKQAKLDGVEVGSPGYELKELKPMPPEPKLRMFRDDFVDSKGEKMVP
-2044 LDHRTSGTVHE
+2044 DYTSGMYGTDPGVNKYLVLRPSEYDGEIPQEVFDMAKEVWTKGGNLHPDARFQGFNNE
-2055 PNVQLKPVEEPKVEN
+2055 LEYRLNRGTPEE
-2070 LPPAKGVAGDS
+2070 
-2081 PALKEP
+2081 
-2087 ATDGKHASWVEHPPG
+2087 
-2102 SKLQNG
+2102 
-2108 DQIITYYSADE
+2108 ITH
-2119 FKQTYVPEMI
+2119 TYVPLPTRMTNKDATEFMDLKYYEATI
-2129 HAKNNFRY
+2129 KV
-2137 IPVEEPG
+2137 P
-2144 TYNVYGFG
+2144 G
-2152 EAKKLERE
+2152 EATTE
-2160 YYVKLKGGNS
+2160 
-2170 PADLSKGKPEFALWR
+2170 
-2185 PEVGEPNLDTAMT
+2185 
-2198 GFRDVT
+2198 
-2204 RHGNTVEA
+2204 
-2212 QVGSHKFMVTDLDEY
+2212 KF
-2227 TGTIP
+2227 GT
-2232 DDVVPTA
+2232 
-2239 KSLLE
+2239 
-2244 EGEVYWKN
+2244 
-2252 KDHKPA
+2252 H
-2258 EFGNKPHPLPFENPN
+2258 
-2273 ARILPTHDQMG
+2273 
-2284 NEIKYT
+2284 
-2290 EYKVRRLFRNQNQ
+2290 
-2303 VNDVGTERLVV
+2303 RLVIANN
-2314 GSDGSI
+2314 GTMYYTPD
-2320 YFTSTHYETFVRL
+2320 HYRTFIL
-2333 I
+2333 IKE

>member
-72 CKNLITALGDATADL
+72 CKNLITALGDAATDL
-87 QKYTDAAHQEN
+87 QKYIDAAHQEN

-106 AMAHWE
+106 AMANWE
-112 EEKKKIRDNIE
+112 EEKRKIRDNIE

-135 DPAAYY
+135 DPAAHY
-141 PPRPQPNLDSEGPKF
+141 PPQPQPNLDNEGPKF

-203 NIVKFAQ
+203 NLVTFAQ
-210 KNSTLDQRIAELY
+210 KNSKSDQRIAELY

-230 SSFVEHTSWGFF
+230 SSFAEHTSWGVF

-250 LAKWVDAN
+250 IAKWVDAN

-384 LFGLGW
+384 IFGLGW

-404 AVWHTPDGRALTFP
+404 AVWHTPDGRTLAFP

-464 VSAPTTPA
+464 VSAPTAPA

-517 LELTDII
+517 LELTDIV
-524 HPASGRGLQIRYGS
+524 HPASGRGLQIRYGN
-538 SPRDNRI
+538 SPRYNRI

-642 AITGDSSNIWRSDER
+642 AITGDSSNIWRSDEH

-697 SYSRLAKQ
+697 SHSRLAKQ

-816 GRIVQVRDALGHV
+816 GRIVQVKDALGHV
-829 TSTHW
+829 TATHW

-853 TYPELAPDELDI
+853 TYPELAPEELDV
-865 PAFVRQNLTSSS
+865 PAFVRQSD
-877 THRLYNTS
+877 THRVRDTS
-885 RPMGQLPVSL
+885 RPIGQLPVSL

-986 THRTVNRRTGKETT
+986 THRTVDRRTGKETT

-1033 QPVRRASQSSKS
+1033 QPVRRASQNSKS

-1092 VSAAGRTQTFDYDQA
+1092 VSAAGRTQIFDYDQA

-1120 EQKPTVGENVEWEE
+1120 KQKPTVGENVEWEE

-1158 GTTEHMTYDALGR
+1158 GTTEHTTYDALGR
-1171 IVRVQHGTR
+1171 IVRVQHGAR

-1192 ISMSDNSA
+1192 IRMSDNSA
-1200 GTRRFIYDAAGQLV
+1200 GNRRFIYDAAGQLV

-1310 CAAEYSYSPR
+1310 CAAEYSYSPGV
-1320 ASSVGHRT
+1320 SSVGHRT

-1350 VEKPYLEHRF
+1350 VEKPYLEYRF

-1371 SRSRFLRSDEQSN
+1371 SRSGFLRSDDQSN
-1384 AHADDDMYERLHALN
+1384 AHADDDIHERLHALN

-1471 VGDIVSS
+1471 VGDMVSS
-1478 WTHERATGLIS
+1478 WTHERTTGLIS

-1517 HNGRVIGL
+1517 HNDRVIGL

-1533 PDGLVLYSY
+1533 QDGLVLYSY

-1603 QLVTVEARAYAG
+1603 QLVAVEARAYAG

-1638 RSGEVTTDKLTGTS
+1638 RSGEVTTDKLTGAS

-1672 SSRVGMS
+1672 SSRVDIS
-1679 RTSLI
+1679 HTSLI

-1707 ARSDIPHLLGAGATS
+1707 ARSGIPHLLGAGATS

-1749 LTGSTFDS
+1749 LTGSTLDS
-1757 ALGSTPVLP
+1757 ALGSTPGLP
-1766 TDWGVPSANATPVPG
+1766 TDWGVPSASATPVPG
-1781 LPTGFEFTGAG
+1781 MPTGFEFTGAG

-1996 GIQDRIATWT
+1996 GIQYRIATWT

-2032 IPNGPKPTHTGS
+2032 IPNGPKPTHTDS

-2070 LPPAKGVAGDS
+2070 LPPAKGLESDS
-2081 PALKEP
+2081 PSLEKP

-2108 DQIITYYSADE
+2108 DQTATYLAGDE
-2119 FKQTYVPEMI
+2119 FKKTLVKSTKDSSRYVPS
-2129 HAKNNFRY
+2129 
-2137 IPVEEPG
+2137 EEPG
-2144 TYNVYGFG
+2144 TYNVYGFD

-2160 YYVKLKGGNS
+2160 YYIKLNGGNS

-2198 GFRDVT
+2198 SFRDVT

-2212 QVGSHKFMVTDLDEY
+2212 QVGSHKFMVTNLDEY

-2239 KSLLE
+2239 KSLYE
-2244 EGEVYWKN
+2244 TGEVHWTGRDY
-2252 KDHKPA
+2252 KP
-2258 EFGNKPHPLPFENPN
+2258 EGFGNVPDPLPFDNKE
-2273 ARILPTHDQMG
+2273 ARILPTHDYAG
-2284 NEIKYT
+2284 NEIDYTKYR
-2290 EYKVRRLFRNQNQ
+2290 VRRLARTANQ
-2303 VNDVGTERLVV
+2303 VNDPGAERLIV
-2314 GSDGSI
+2314 GSNGSM
-2320 YFTSTHYETFVRL
+2320 YYTPDHYKTFVR
-2333 I
+2333 IF

>member
-72 CKNLITALGDATADL
+72 CKNLITALGDAAADL

-123 NDNRNTFISFQK
+123 YENRGQLISLRK
-135 DPAAYY
+135 DPSAYY
-141 PPRPQPNLDSEGPKF
+141 PPQPQPNLDSEGPKF

-242 DAVSLFNS
+242 DAASLFNS

-384 LFGLGW
+384 IFGFGW

-404 AVWHTPDGRALTFP
+404 AVWHTPDGRALAFP

-452 KAIKTAE
+452 KAIKTAR

-538 SPRDNRI
+538 SPRNNRI
-545 RPESASTYLID
+545 RPEAASTYLID

-697 SYSRLAKQ
+697 SHSRLAKQ

-778 SVTDPTGVRTTYTYN
+778 SVTDPTGVHTTYTYN

-801 TNGVGDTVHLEYDKH
+801 TNGVGDKVHLEYDKH

-853 TYPELAPDELDI
+853 TYPELAPEELDI
-865 PAFVRQNLTSSS
+865 PAFVRQNLTSSD
-877 THRLYNTS
+877 THRVHNTS

-906 YNNGNQITA
+906 YNNGNQLTA

-986 THRTVNRRTGKETT
+986 THRTVDRRTGKETT

-1026 TQNFASS
+1026 TQSFASS
-1033 QPVRRASQSSKS
+1033 QPVRRASQNSKS
-1045 PSASPRNSETVTE
+1045 SSASPRNSETVTE
-1058 FTTYD
+1058 FTAYD

-1080 RTYDAANRLIRE
+1080 RTYNAANRLIRE

-1107 GRLRRMGVGLSVP
+1107 GRLRRIGVGLSVP
-1120 EQKPTVGENVEWEE
+1120 EQKPAVSENVEWEE

-1158 GTTEHMTYDALGR
+1158 GTTEHTTYDALGR
-1171 IVRVQHGTR
+1171 IVRVQHGAR

-1192 ISMSDNSA
+1192 IRMSDNSA
-1200 GTRRFIYDAAGQLV
+1200 GNRRFIYDAAGQLV

-1310 CAAEYSYSPR
+1310 CAAEYSYSPGV
-1320 ASSVGHRT
+1320 SSVGHRT

-1350 VEKPYLEHRF
+1350 VEKPYLEYRF

-1371 SRSRFLRSDEQSN
+1371 SRSGFLRSDDQSN
-1384 AHADDDMYERLHALN
+1384 AHADDDIHERLHALN

-1457 VFSYDPL
+1457 EFSYDPL

-1471 VGDIVSS
+1471 VGDMVSS
-1478 WTHERATGLIS
+1478 WTHERTTGLIS

-1533 PDGLVLYSY
+1533 QDGLVLYSY

-1603 QLVTVEARAYAG
+1603 QLVAVEARAYAG

-1638 RSGEVTTDKLTGTS
+1638 RSGEVTTDKLTGAS

-1672 SSRVGMS
+1672 SSRVDIS
-1679 RTSLI
+1679 HTSLI

-1707 ARSDIPHLLGAGATS
+1707 ARSGIPHLLGAGATS

-1749 LTGSTFDS
+1749 LTGSTLDS
-1757 ALGSTPVLP
+1757 ALGSTPGLP
-1766 TDWGVPSANATPVPG
+1766 TDWGVPSASATPVPG
-1781 LPTGFEFTGAG
+1781 MPTGFEFTGAG

-2055 PNVQLKPVEEPKVEN
+2055 PNVQLRPVEEPKVEN
-2070 LPPAKGVAGDS
+2070 LPPAKGVTGDS
-2081 PALKEP
+2081 PSLEKP

-2108 DQIITYYSADE
+2108 DQTATYLAGDD
-2119 FKQTYVPEMI
+2119 FKKTLVTSTKDSSRYVP
-2129 HAKNNFRY
+2129 A
-2137 IPVEEPG
+2137 EEPG
-2144 TYNVYGFG
+2144 TYNVYGFA
-2152 EAKKLERE
+2152 EADKARRE
-2160 YYVKLKGGNS
+2160 YYKKLNGKDS
-2170 PADLSKGKPEFALWR
+2170 PADLSKGEPKFALWR
-2185 PEVGEPNLDTAMT
+2185 PEVSEPNLDTAMT
-2198 GFRDVT
+2198 GFRNVT

-2212 QVGSHKFMVTDLDEY
+2212 QVGSHKFMVTNLDEY

-2239 KSLLE
+2239 KSLYE
-2244 EGEVYWKN
+2244 TGEVHWTGRDY
-2252 KDHKPA
+2252 KP
-2258 EFGNKPHPLPFENPN
+2258 EGFGNKPNPLPFNNKE
-2273 ARILPTHDQMG
+2273 ARILPTHSNDG
-2284 NEIKYT
+2284 NKIAYT
-2290 EYKVRRLFRNQNQ
+2290 EYKVRRLFRTQNQ
-2303 VNDVGTERLVV
+2303 VNDVGIERLVI
-2314 GSDGSI
+2314 GSDGSM
-2320 YFTSTHYETFVRL
+2320 YYTPDHYKTFVR
-2333 I
+2333 IF

>member
-72 CKNLITALGDATADL
+72 CKNLITALDDAAADL

-242 DAVSLFNS
+242 DAASLFNS

-384 LFGLGW
+384 IFGFGW

-404 AVWHTPDGRALTFP
+404 AVWHTPDGRALAFP

-439 GDELYSYVSTATT
+439 GDELYNYVSTATT

-517 LELTDII
+517 LELTDIV

-606 VTNTYDG
+606 VTNTYDS

-778 SVTDPTGVRTTYTYN
+778 SVTDPTGVHTTYTYN

-834 NSAGQLASV
+834 NSAGQLATV

-853 TYPELAPDELDI
+853 TYPELAPEELDV

-877 THRLYNTS
+877 THRVHNTS
-885 RPMGQLPVSL
+885 RPIGQLPVSL

-986 THRTVNRRTGKETT
+986 THRAVDRRTGKETT

-1019 IIEGENN
+1019 IVEGENN
-1026 TQNFASS
+1026 TQNFTSS

-1158 GTTEHMTYDALGR
+1158 GTTEHTTYDALGR
-1171 IVRVQHGTR
+1171 IIRVQHGAR

-1192 ISMSDNSA
+1192 IRMSDNSA

-1286 ERTRAYSYDYQ
+1286 ERTRTYSYDYQ

-1310 CAAEYSYSPR
+1310 CAAEYSYSPG

-1371 SRSRFLRSDEQSN
+1371 SRSGFLRLNEQSN

-1448 QPAHDVISS
+1448 QPVHDVISS

-1471 VGDIVSS
+1471 VGDMVSS
-1478 WTHERATGLIS
+1478 WTHEHTTGLIS

-1533 PDGLVLYSY
+1533 TDGLVLYSY

-1571 VFALDSSN
+1571 VFTLDSSN
-1579 GSERSAAGSRVLEG
+1579 GSERTAAGSRVLEG

-1603 QLVTVEARAYAG
+1603 QLVAVEARAYAG

-1623 AAHTITEYAYNLAGE
+1623 AAHTITEYTYNLAGE

-1658 WGAYGGLTSVTDSI
+1658 WGAYGGLTSVTDSV

-1749 LTGSTFDS
+1749 LTGSTLDS
-1757 ALGSTPVLP
+1757 ALGSTPGLP
-1766 TDWGVPSANATPVPG
+1766 TDWGVPSASATPVPG

-2017 PKVHPTPHNSPHQID
+2017 PKLQPRHTFHGFGDDHLVPVAHGQAVPEMAERG
-2032 IPNGPKPTHTGS
+2032 IPNGGGTYSSGFNNAPPADDYLKSRIDWEGLKGKRVQYPDRSDVNYVDNLNKLNKEVRSYRGDQAQIKAENAEIKEYNKAVRKQAKLDGVEVGSPGYELKELKPMPPEPKLRMFRDDFVDSKGEKMVP
-2044 LDHRTSGTVHE
+2044 DYTSGMYGTDPGVNKYLVLRPSEYDGEIPQEVFDMAKEVWTKGGNLHPDARFQGFNNE
-2055 PNVQLKPVEEPKVEN
+2055 LEYRLNRGTPEE
-2070 LPPAKGVAGDS
+2070 
-2081 PALKEP
+2081 
-2087 ATDGKHASWVEHPPG
+2087 
-2102 SKLQNG
+2102 
-2108 DQIITYYSADE
+2108 ITH
-2119 FKQTYVPEMI
+2119 TYVPLPTRMTNKDATEFMDLKYYEATI
-2129 HAKNNFRY
+2129 KV
-2137 IPVEEPG
+2137 P
-2144 TYNVYGFG
+2144 G
-2152 EAKKLERE
+2152 EATTE
-2160 YYVKLKGGNS
+2160 
-2170 PADLSKGKPEFALWR
+2170 
-2185 PEVGEPNLDTAMT
+2185 
-2198 GFRDVT
+2198 
-2204 RHGNTVEA
+2204 
-2212 QVGSHKFMVTDLDEY
+2212 KF
-2227 TGTIP
+2227 GT
-2232 DDVVPTA
+2232 
-2239 KSLLE
+2239 
-2244 EGEVYWKN
+2244 
-2252 KDHKPA
+2252 H
-2258 EFGNKPHPLPFENPN
+2258 
-2273 ARILPTHDQMG
+2273 
-2284 NEIKYT
+2284 
-2290 EYKVRRLFRNQNQ
+2290 
-2303 VNDVGTERLVV
+2303 RLVIANN
-2314 GSDGSI
+2314 GTMYYTPD
-2320 YFTSTHYETFVRL
+2320 HYRTFIL
-2333 I
+2333 IKE

>member
-1 MGEYDNMHVLERDV
+1 MGEYDNMHVLDRDV

-72 CKNLITALGDATADL
+72 CKNLITALGDATTDL
-87 QKYTDAAHQEN
+87 QKYIDAAHQEN

-106 AMAHWE
+106 AMANWE
-112 EEKKKIRDNIE
+112 EEKRKIRDNIE

-135 DPAAYY
+135 DPAAHY
-141 PPRPQPNLDSEGPKF
+141 PPQPQPNLDSEGPKF

-176 RNRTHRAEKRAR
+176 RNRTHRAEKKAR

-203 NIVKFAQ
+203 NLVTFAQ
-210 KNSTLDQRIAELY
+210 KNSKSDQRIAELY
-223 SNITKCY
+223 SNITKSY
-230 SSFVEHTSWGFF
+230 SSFAEHTSWGVF

-250 LAKWVDAN
+250 IAKWVDAN

-384 LFGLGW
+384 IFGLGW

-404 AVWHTPDGRALTFP
+404 AVWHTPDGRALAFP

-464 VSAPTTPA
+464 VSAPTVPA

-503 LTLPLY
+503 LTLSLY

-517 LELTDII
+517 LELTDIV

-545 RPESASTYLID
+545 RPDSASTYFID

-697 SYSRLAKQ
+697 SHSRLAKQ

-740 VVVSYTYEST
+740 VVVSYTYEPT

-801 TNGVGDTVHLEYDKH
+801 TNGVGDTAHLEYDKH

-834 NSAGQLASV
+834 NSAGQIASV

-853 TYPELAPDELDI
+853 TYPELTPEELDI
-865 PAFVRQNLTSSS
+865 PAFVRQNLKSSG
-877 THRLYNTS
+877 THRLRNTS

-906 YNNGNQITA
+906 YNNGNQLTA

-986 THRTVNRRTGKETT
+986 THRTVDRRTGKETT

-1026 TQNFASS
+1026 THSS
-1033 QPVRRASQSSKS
+1033 QPVRRASQNSKS
-1045 PSASPRNSETVTE
+1045 SSASPRNSETVTE

-1120 EQKPTVGENVEWEE
+1120 EQKPAVSENVEWEE

-1158 GTTEHMTYDALGR
+1158 GTTEHTTYDALGR
-1171 IVRVQHGTR
+1171 IVRVQHGAR

-1192 ISMSDNSA
+1192 IRMSDNSA
-1200 GTRRFIYDAAGQLV
+1200 GNRRFIYDAAGQLV

-1310 CAAEYSYSPR
+1310 CAAEYSYSPG
-1320 ASSVGHRT
+1320 ASSIGHRT

-1371 SRSRFLRSDEQSN
+1371 SRSGFLRSDEQSN
-1384 AHADDDMYERLHALN
+1384 AHADDDIHERLHALN

-1471 VGDIVSS
+1471 VGDMVSS
-1478 WTHERATGLIS
+1478 WMHERTTGLIS

-1495 VLADVRG
+1495 ALTDVRG

-1511 TQVIRD
+1511 TQMIRD

-1552 SASHVW
+1552 AASHVW

-1603 QLVTVEARAYAG
+1603 QLVAVEARAYAG

-1623 AAHTITEYAYNLAGE
+1623 AAHTITEYIYNLAGE

-1652 YSREYS
+1652 YSRKYS
-1658 WGAYGGLTSVTDSI
+1658 WGAYGGLTSVTDSV
-1672 SSRVGMS
+1672 SSRVGIS

-1749 LTGSTFDS
+1749 LTGNALDS
-1757 ALGSTPVLP
+1757 ALGNTPGLP
-1766 TDWGVPSANATPVPG
+1766 TDWGVPSASATPVPG
-1781 LPTGFEFTGAG
+1781 MPTGFEFTGAG

-1803 ARVYDSPSR
+1803 ARVYDSLSR

-1871 SLRLLALVGVIGS
+1871 SLRFLALVGVIGS
-1884 LFIAPTSI
+1884 VFIAPTSI

-2017 PKVHPTPHNSPHQID
+2017 PKLQPRHTFHGFGDDHLVPVAHGQAVPEMVERG
-2032 IPNGPKPTHTGS
+2032 IPNGGGTYSRGFNNAPPADDYLKSRIDWEGLKGKRVQYPDRSDVNYVDNLNKLNKEVRSYRGDQAQIKAENAEIKEYNKAVRKQAKLDGVEVGSPGYELKELKSMPPEPKLRMFRDDFVDSKGEKMVP
-2044 LDHRTSGTVHE
+2044 DYTSGMYGTDPGVNKYLVLRPSE
-2055 PNVQLKPVEEPKVEN
+2055 YDGEIPQEAFDLAEEVWTKGGN
-2070 LPPAKGVAGDS
+2070 L
-2081 PALKEP
+2081 
-2087 ATDGKHASWVEHPPG
+2087 HPDVRFKDFNN
-2102 SKLQNG
+2102 KLEYRLN
-2108 DQIITYYSADE
+2108 ADTSE
-2119 FKQTYVPEMI
+2119 EVTHTYVPLPTRMTNVPKKGDPQEFMDLKYYEATI
-2129 HAKNNFRY
+2129 K
-2137 IPVEEPG
+2137 IP
-2144 TYNVYGFG
+2144 
-2152 EAKKLERE
+2152 
-2160 YYVKLKGGNS
+2160 
-2170 PADLSKGKPEFALWR
+2170 
-2185 PEVGEPNLDTAMT
+2185 
-2198 GFRDVT
+2198 
-2204 RHGNTVEA
+2204 
-2212 QVGSHKFMVTDLDEY
+2212 
-2227 TGTIP
+2227 
-2232 DDVVPTA
+2232 
-2239 KSLLE
+2239 
-2244 EGEVYWKN
+2244 GEVT
-2252 KDHKPA
+2252 A
-2258 EFGNKPHPLPFENPN
+2258 EKFG
-2273 ARILPTHDQMG
+2273 TH
-2284 NEIKYT
+2284 
-2290 EYKVRRLFRNQNQ
+2290 
-2303 VNDVGTERLVV
+2303 RLVIANN
-2314 GSDGSI
+2314 GTMYYTPD
-2320 YFTSTHYETFVRL
+2320 HYQTFIL
-2333 I
+2333 IKE

>member
-45 YIGIAQREFK
+45 YIGIAQHEFK

-72 CKNLITALGDATADL
+72 CKNLITALGDAAADL

-210 KNSTLDQRIAELY
+210 KNSKSDQRIAELY

-242 DAVSLFNS
+242 DATSLFNS

-281 GPIYSE
+281 GHIYSE

-384 LFGLGW
+384 IFGLGW
-390 SSTLDTQLTLSNTG
+390 FSTLDTQLTLSNTG
-404 AVWHTPDGRALTFP
+404 AVWHTPDGRTLAFP

-464 VSAPTTPA
+464 VSAPTAPA

-517 LELTDII
+517 LELTDIV

-545 RPESASTYLID
+545 RPDSASTYLID
-556 HDVQILDTVTYI
+556 HDVQRLDTVTYI

-622 EHSREVSF
+622 EHSHEVSF

-642 AITGDSSNIWRSDER
+642 AITGDSSNIWRSDEH

-697 SYSRLAKQ
+697 SHSRLAKQ

-793 ARQELISI
+793 ACQELISI

-853 TYPELAPDELDI
+853 TYPELAPEELDI
-865 PAFVRQNLTSSS
+865 PAFVRQNLTSSD
-877 THRLYNTS
+877 THRVRDAS
-885 RPMGQLPVSL
+885 RPIGQLPVSL

-986 THRTVNRRTGKETT
+986 THRTVNRRTGKTT

-1026 TQNFASS
+1026 PQNFTSS
-1033 QPVRRASQSSKS
+1033 QPVRRASQNSKS

-1058 FTTYD
+1058 FTAYD

-1107 GRLRRMGVGLSVP
+1107 GRLRRIGVGLSVP

-1158 GTTEHMTYDALGR
+1158 GTTEHTTYDALGR
-1171 IVRVQHGTR
+1171 IVRVQHGAR

-1192 ISMSDNSA
+1192 IRMSDNSA
-1200 GTRRFIYDAAGQLV
+1200 GNRRFIYDAAGQLV

-1310 CAAEYSYSPR
+1310 CAAEYSYSSG
-1320 ASSVGHRT
+1320 ASSIGHRT

-1350 VEKPYLEHRF
+1350 IEKPYLEHRF

-1371 SRSRFLRSDEQSN
+1371 SRSGFLRSDDQSN
-1384 AHADDDMYERLHALN
+1384 AHADDDIHERLHALN

-1471 VGDIVSS
+1471 VGDMVSS
-1478 WTHERATGLIS
+1478 WTHERTTGLIS

-1558 EWEYTAGVMMRER
+1558 EWEYTAGVMVRER

-1579 GSERSAAGSRVLEG
+1579 GSERSVAGSRVLEG

-1603 QLVTVEARAYAG
+1603 QLVAVEARAYAG

-1623 AAHTITEYAYNLAGE
+1623 AAHTITDYSYNLAGE
-1638 RSGEVTTDKLTGTS
+1638 RSGEVTTDKLTGAS

-1658 WGAYGGLTSVTDSI
+1658 WGAYGGLTSVTDSV
-1672 SSRVGMS
+1672 SSRVGIS

-1757 ALGSTPVLP
+1757 ALGSTPGLP
-1766 TDWGVPSANATPVPG
+1766 TDWGVPSASATPVPG

-1981 IKTQNTVNAVKTRIN
+1981 IKNQNTVNAVKTRIN

-2017 PKVHPTPHNSPHQID
+2017 PKLQPRHTFHGFGDDHLVPVAHGQAVPEMAERG
-2032 IPNGPKPTHTGS
+2032 IPNGGGTYSRGFNNAPPADDYLKSRIDWEGLKGKRVQYPDRSDVNYVDNLNKLNKEVRSYRGDQAQIKAENAEIKEYNKAVRKQAKLDGVEVGSPGYELKGLKSMPPEPKLRMFRDDFVDSKGEKMVP
-2044 LDHRTSGTVHE
+2044 DYTSGMYGTDPGVNKYLVLRPSEYDGEIPQEAFDMAKEVWTKGGNLHPDARFQGFKNE
-2055 PNVQLKPVEEPKVEN
+2055 LEYRLNIGTSEEV
-2070 LPPAKGVAGDS
+2070 
-2081 PALKEP
+2081 
-2087 ATDGKHASWVEHPPG
+2087 KH
-2102 SKLQNG
+2102 
-2108 DQIITYYSADE
+2108 
-2119 FKQTYVPEMI
+2119 TYVPLPTRMTNVPKKGDPQEFMDLKYYEATI
-2129 HAKNNFRY
+2129 K
-2137 IPVEEPG
+2137 IP
-2144 TYNVYGFG
+2144 
-2152 EAKKLERE
+2152 
-2160 YYVKLKGGNS
+2160 
-2170 PADLSKGKPEFALWR
+2170 
-2185 PEVGEPNLDTAMT
+2185 
-2198 GFRDVT
+2198 
-2204 RHGNTVEA
+2204 
-2212 QVGSHKFMVTDLDEY
+2212 
-2227 TGTIP
+2227 
-2232 DDVVPTA
+2232 
-2239 KSLLE
+2239 
-2244 EGEVYWKN
+2244 GEVT
-2252 KDHKPA
+2252 A
-2258 EFGNKPHPLPFENPN
+2258 EKFG
-2273 ARILPTHDQMG
+2273 TH
-2284 NEIKYT
+2284 
-2290 EYKVRRLFRNQNQ
+2290 
-2303 VNDVGTERLVV
+2303 RLVIANN
-2314 GSDGSI
+2314 GTMYYTPD
-2320 YFTSTHYETFVRL
+2320 HYRTFIL
-2333 I
+2333 IKE

>member
-72 CKNLITALGDATADL
+72 CKNLITALGDAAADL

-141 PPRPQPNLDSEGPKF
+141 PPRPQPNLDNEGPKF

-242 DAVSLFNS
+242 DATSLFNS

-281 GPIYSE
+281 GHIYSE

-343 GNFIEHECDLSF
+343 GNFIEHECYLSF

-384 LFGLGW
+384 IFGLGW
-390 SSTLDTQLTLSNTG
+390 SSTLDTQLTLSNMG
-404 AVWHTPDGRALTFP
+404 AVWHTPDGRTLAFP

-464 VSAPTTPA
+464 VSAPTAPA

-509 SSDSATGA
+509 LSDSATGA
-517 LELTDII
+517 LELTDIV
-524 HPASGRGLQIRYGS
+524 HPASGRGLQIRYGN

-606 VTNTYDG
+606 VTNTYDS

-697 SYSRLAKQ
+697 SHSRLAKQ

-829 TSTHW
+829 TATHW

-853 TYPELAPDELDI
+853 TYPELAPEELV
-865 PAFVRQNLTSSS
+865 PAFVRQNLTSSD
-877 THRLYNTS
+877 THRVRDTS
-885 RPMGQLPVSL
+885 RPIGQLPVSL

-978 ITDATGVV
+978 IRDATGVV

-1026 TQNFASS
+1026 THSS
-1033 QPVRRASQSSKS
+1033 QPVRRASQNSKS

-1058 FTTYD
+1058 FTAYD

-1092 VSAAGRTQTFDYDQA
+1092 VSAAGRTQIFDYDQA
-1107 GRLRRMGVGLSVP
+1107 GRLRRIGVGLSVP
-1120 EQKPTVGENVEWEE
+1120 EQKPAVSENVEWEE

-1158 GTTEHMTYDALGR
+1158 GTTEHTTYDALGR
-1171 IVRVQHGTR
+1171 IVRVQHGAR

-1192 ISMSDNSA
+1192 IRMSDNSA
-1200 GTRRFIYDAAGQLV
+1200 GNRRFIYDAAGQLV

-1286 ERTRAYSYDYQ
+1286 ERTRTYSYDYQ

-1310 CAAEYSYSPR
+1310 CAAEYSYSSG
-1320 ASSVGHRT
+1320 ASSIGHRT

-1350 VEKPYLEHRF
+1350 TEKPYLEHRF

-1371 SRSRFLRSDEQSN
+1371 SRSGFLRSDDQSN
-1384 AHADDDMYERLHALN
+1384 AHADDDIHERLHALN

-1471 VGDIVSS
+1471 VGDMVSS
-1478 WTHERATGLIS
+1478 WTHERTTGLIS

-1558 EWEYTAGVMMRER
+1558 EWEYTAGVMVRER

-1603 QLVTVEARAYAG
+1603 QLVAVEARAYAG

-1623 AAHTITEYAYNLAGE
+1623 AAHTITDYSYNLAGE

-1672 SSRVGMS
+1672 SSRVDIS
-1679 RTSLI
+1679 HTSLI

-1722 APSSDGGFSQAGIPG
+1722 APNSDGGFSQAGIPG

-1749 LTGSTFDS
+1749 LTGNALDS
-1757 ALGSTPVLP
+1757 ALGSTPGLP
-1766 TDWGVPSANATPVPG
+1766 TDWGVPSASATPVPG

-1871 SLRLLALVGVIGS
+1871 SLRFLALVGVVGS

-2017 PKVHPTPHNSPHQID
+2017 PKVHPTPHNSPHQIN

-2070 LPPAKGVAGDS
+2070 LPPAKGVTGDS
-2081 PALKEP
+2081 PSLEKP

-2108 DQIITYYSADE
+2108 DQMATYLAGDE
-2119 FKQTYVPEMI
+2119 FKKTLMKSTKDSSRYVPS
-2129 HAKNNFRY
+2129 
-2137 IPVEEPG
+2137 EEPG
-2144 TYNVYGFG
+2144 TYNVYGFA
-2152 EAKKLERE
+2152 EADKARRE
-2160 YYVKLKGGNS
+2160 YYKKLNGKDS
-2170 PADLSKGKPEFALWR
+2170 PADLSKGEPKFALWH
-2185 PEVGEPNLDTAMT
+2185 PEVSEPNLDTAMT
-2198 GFRDVT
+2198 GFRNVT

-2212 QVGSHKFMVTDLDEY
+2212 QVGSHKFMVTNLDEY

-2239 KSLLE
+2239 KSLYE
-2244 EGEVYWKN
+2244 TGEVHWTSRDY
-2252 KDHKPA
+2252 KP
-2258 EFGNKPHPLPFENPN
+2258 EGFGNKPNPLPFNNKE
-2273 ARILPTHDQMG
+2273 ARILPTHSNDG
-2284 NEIKYT
+2284 NKIAYT
-2290 EYKVRRLFRNQNQ
+2290 EYKVRRLFRTQNQ
-2303 VNDVGTERLVV
+2303 VNDVGIERLVI
-2314 GSDGSI
+2314 GSDGSM
-2320 YFTSTHYETFVRL
+2320 YYTPDHYKTFVR
-2333 I
+2333 IF

>member
-1 MGEYDNMHVLERDV
+1 MGEYDNMHVLDRDV

-72 CKNLITALGDATADL
+72 CKNLITALGDAAADL
-87 QKYTDAAHQEN
+87 QKYIDAAHQEN

-106 AMAHWE
+106 AMANWE
-112 EEKKKIRDNIE
+112 EEKRKIRDNIE

-135 DPAAYY
+135 DPAAHY
-141 PPRPQPNLDSEGPKF
+141 PPQPQPNLDNEGPKF

-203 NIVKFAQ
+203 NLVTFAQ
-210 KNSTLDQRIAELY
+210 KNSKSDQRIAELY
-223 SNITKCY
+223 SNITKSY
-230 SSFVEHTSWGFF
+230 SSFAEHTSWGVF

-250 LAKWVDAN
+250 IAKWVDAN

-384 LFGLGW
+384 IFGLGW

-404 AVWHTPDGRALTFP
+404 AVWHTPDGRALAFP

-459 NAGRK
+459 NAGSK
-464 VSAPTTPA
+464 VSAPTAPA

-517 LELTDII
+517 LELTDIV
-524 HPASGRGLQIRYGS
+524 HPASGRGIQIRYGS

-613 QGRVVHQLT
+613 QGRVIHQLT

-697 SYSRLAKQ
+697 SHSRLAKQ

-740 VVVSYTYEST
+740 VVVSYTYEPT

-778 SVTDPTGVRTTYTYN
+778 SVTDPTGIRTTYTYN

-816 GRIVQVRDALGHV
+816 GRIVQVRDALDHV

-834 NSAGQLASV
+834 NSAGQIASV

-853 TYPELAPDELDI
+853 TYPELTPEELDV
-865 PAFVRQNLTSSS
+865 PAFVRQNLTSSD
-877 THRLYNTS
+877 THRAHNTS

-906 YNNGNQITA
+906 YNNGNQLTA

-933 MVKTINALGAVTNY
+933 TVKTINALGAVTNY

-1005 LGSSFRHVDYLGRV
+1005 LGSSFRHIDYLGRV

-1026 TQNFASS
+1026 THSS
-1033 QPVRRASQSSKS
+1033 QPVRRASQNSKS
-1045 PSASPRNSETVTE
+1045 SSASPRSGETVTE

-1071 LDAHGGLTR
+1071 LDAQGGLTR
-1080 RTYDAANRLIRE
+1080 RTYDAANRLIHE

-1107 GRLRRMGVGLSVP
+1107 GRLRRIGVGLSVP

-1158 GTTEHMTYDALGR
+1158 GTTEHTTYDALGR
-1171 IVRVQHGTR
+1171 IIRVQHGAR

-1192 ISMSDNSA
+1192 IRMSDNSA
-1200 GTRRFIYDAAGQLV
+1200 GNRRFIYDAAGQLV

-1233 MVRTLDATGQV
+1233 MVSTLDATGQV

-1310 CAAEYSYSPR
+1310 CAAEYSYSPG
-1320 ASSVGHRT
+1320 ASSIGHRT

-1371 SRSRFLRSDEQSN
+1371 SRSGFLRSDEQSN
-1384 AHADDDMYERLHALN
+1384 AHADDDIHERLHALN

-1433 DGAGRTVAVT
+1433 DGGGRTVAVT

-1471 VGDIVSS
+1471 VGDMVSS
-1478 WTHERATGLIS
+1478 WTHERTTGLIS

-1495 VLADVRG
+1495 ALTDVRG

-1517 HNGRVIGL
+1517 HNGRVVGL

-1552 SASHVW
+1552 AASHVW

-1571 VFALDSSN
+1571 VFTLDSSN
-1579 GSERSAAGSRVLEG
+1579 GSERSAAGSRILEG

-1603 QLVTVEARAYAG
+1603 QLVAVEARAYAG

-1623 AAHTITEYAYNLAGE
+1623 AAHTITDYSYNLAGE

-1652 YSREYS
+1652 YSRKYS
-1658 WGAYGGLTSVTDSI
+1658 WGAYGGLTSVTDSV
-1672 SSRVGMS
+1672 SSRVGIS
-1679 RTSLI
+1679 RTSLL

-1722 APSSDGGFSQAGIPG
+1722 APSSDGGFLQAGIPG
-1737 GVTPWHTLNVPG
+1737 GGTPWHTLNVPG
-1749 LTGSTFDS
+1749 LTGNALDS
-1757 ALGSTPVLP
+1757 ALGNTPGLP
-1766 TDWGVPSANATPVPG
+1766 TDWGVPSASATPVPG
-1781 LPTGFEFTGAG
+1781 MPTGFEFTGAG

-1803 ARVYDSPSR
+1803 ARVYDSLSR

-1884 LFIAPTSI
+1884 VFIAPTSI

-2081 PALKEP
+2081 PALEKS

-2108 DQIITYYSADE
+2108 DQTATYLAGDD
-2119 FKQTYVPEMI
+2119 FKKTLVTSTKDSSRYVPS
-2129 HAKNNFRY
+2129 
-2137 IPVEEPG
+2137 EEPG
-2144 TYNVYGFG
+2144 TYNVYGFD

-2160 YYVKLKGGNS
+2160 YYIKLNGGNS

-2185 PEVGEPNLDTAMT
+2185 PEVSEPNLDTAMT

-2212 QVGSHKFMVTDLDEY
+2212 QVGSHKFIVTNLDEY

-2239 KSLLE
+2239 KSLYE
-2244 EGEVYWKN
+2244 TGEVHWTGRDY
-2252 KDHKPA
+2252 KP
-2258 EFGNKPHPLPFENPN
+2258 EGFGNVPDPLPFDNKE
-2273 ARILPTHDQMG
+2273 ARILPTHDYAG
-2284 NEIKYT
+2284 NEIDYTKYR
-2290 EYKVRRLFRNQNQ
+2290 VRRLARTANQ
-2303 VNDVGTERLVV
+2303 VNDPGAERLIV
-2314 GSDGSI
+2314 GSDGSM
-2320 YFTSTHYETFVRL
+2320 YYTPDHYKTFVR
-2333 I
+2333 IF

>member
-72 CKNLITALGDATADL
+72 CKNLITALGDAAADL

-106 AMAHWE
+106 AMANWE
-112 EEKKKIRDNIE
+112 EEKRKIRDNIE

-135 DPAAYY
+135 DPAAHY
-141 PPRPQPNLDSEGPKF
+141 PPQPQPNLDNEGPKF

-203 NIVKFAQ
+203 NLVTFAQ
-210 KNSTLDQRIAELY
+210 KNSKSDQRIAELY
-223 SNITKCY
+223 SNITKSY
-230 SSFVEHTSWGFF
+230 SSFAEHTSWGVF

-250 LAKWVDAN
+250 IAKWVDAN

-384 LFGLGW
+384 IFGLGW

-404 AVWHTPDGRALTFP
+404 AVWHTPDGRALAFP

-464 VSAPTTPA
+464 VSAPTAPA

-517 LELTDII
+517 LELTDIV

-556 HDVQILDTVTYI
+556 HEVQILDTVTYI

-642 AITGDSSNIWRSDER
+642 AITGDSSNIWRSDEH

-697 SYSRLAKQ
+697 SHSRLAKQ

-853 TYPELAPDELDI
+853 TYPELAPEELDV
-865 PAFVRQNLTSSS
+865 PAFVRQSD
-877 THRLYNTS
+877 THRVRDTS

-906 YNNGNQITA
+906 YNNGNQLTA

-1026 TQNFASS
+1026 PQNFTSS
-1033 QPVRRASQSSKS
+1033 QPVRRASQNSKS

-1107 GRLRRMGVGLSVP
+1107 GRLRRIGVGLSVP
-1120 EQKPTVGENVEWEE
+1120 EQKPAVSENVEWEE

-1158 GTTEHMTYDALGR
+1158 GTTEHTTYDVLGR
-1171 IVRVQHGTR
+1171 IVRVQHGAR

-1192 ISMSDNSA
+1192 IRMSDNSA
-1200 GTRRFIYDAAGQLV
+1200 GNRRFIYDAAGQLV

-1310 CAAEYSYSPR
+1310 CAAEYSYSSG
-1320 ASSVGHRT
+1320 ASSIGHRT

-1350 VEKPYLEHRF
+1350 IEKPYLEHRF

-1371 SRSRFLRSDEQSN
+1371 SRSGFLRSDEQSN
-1384 AHADDDMYERLHALN
+1384 AHADDDIHERLHALN

-1471 VGDIVSS
+1471 VGDMVSS
-1478 WTHERATGLIS
+1478 WTHERTTGLIS

-1603 QLVTVEARAYAG
+1603 QLVAVEARAYAG
-1615 ARGDAGEL
+1615 ARGGAGEL
-1623 AAHTITEYAYNLAGE
+1623 AAHTITDYSYNLAGE

-1652 YSREYS
+1652 YSRKYS
-1658 WGAYGGLTSVTDSI
+1658 WGAYGGLTSVTDSV
-1672 SSRVGMS
+1672 SSRVGIS

-1737 GVTPWHTLNVPG
+1737 GMMPWHTLNVPG

-1757 ALGSTPVLP
+1757 ALGSTPGLP
-1766 TDWGVPSANATPVPG
+1766 TDWGVPSAGATPVPG

-1871 SLRLLALVGVIGS
+1871 SLRFLALVGVIGS

-2055 PNVQLKPVEEPKVEN
+2055 PNVQLKPVEGPKVEN
-2070 LPPAKGVAGDS
+2070 LPPAKGVTGDS
-2081 PALKEP
+2081 PSLEKP

-2108 DQIITYYSADE
+2108 DQTATYLAGDD
-2119 FKQTYVPEMI
+2119 FKKTLMKSTKDSSRYVPS
-2129 HAKNNFRY
+2129 
-2137 IPVEEPG
+2137 EEPG
-2144 TYNVYGFG
+2144 TYNVYGVDK
-2152 EAKKLERE
+2152 ARE
-2160 YYVKLKGGNS
+2160 LREEYFKTRKGQGS
-2170 PADLSKGKPEFALWR
+2170 SADLSKGRPEFALWR
-2185 PEVGEPNLDTAMT
+2185 PEVSEPNLDTAMT
-2198 GFRDVT
+2198 GFRNVT

-2212 QVGSHKFMVTDLDEY
+2212 QVGSHKFIVTNLDEY

-2239 KSLLE
+2239 KSLYE
-2244 EGEVYWKN
+2244 DGKVYWKN
-2252 KDHKPA
+2252 KDHKP
-2258 EFGNKPHPLPFENPN
+2258 EGFGNVPDPLPFDNKE
-2273 ARILPTHDQMG
+2273 ARILPTHDYAG
-2284 NEIKYT
+2284 NEIDYT
-2290 EYKVRRLFRNQNQ
+2290 KYKVRRRSRVPNQINAA
-2303 VNDVGTERLVV
+2303 GEERLIV
-2314 GSDGSI
+2314 GSDGSM
-2320 YFTSTHYETFVRL
+2320 YYTPDHYKTFVR
-2333 I
+2333 IF